1 MNQKKMKFKLLTII
15 FLTSFLTSFA
25 QTTIE
30 GVVNDG
36 KGLPLIGANV
46 IIKGTKNGVLT
57 DFDGV
62 FKIQAKIGDVLLI
75 SSLGFDKKE
84 FKIKGNSI
92 KIVLGESNEALNE
105 VVVIGYGTVKKK
117 DLTGAV
123 SSVRATSIEKGDPI
137 DLQTALSGRVAGLQI
152 TQNDNGLGSGV
163 KAIIRGG
170 SSLTSGNQPLYV
182 IDGFPIVPDDNA
194 SSNPL
199 SDIDPGQIKS
209 IEVLKDASA
218 TAIYGARGSNG
229 VIIITT
235 KLGKEGKPVMTATLS
250 SGTSFVS
257 KFPRVLTDLEYLETQ
272 IIRDKI
278 NYLKGS
284 DKNNDGV
291 IDDLS
296 TYWQDKKDAN
306 ERGVDWAKE
315 ATQLASTRRM
325 DISMGGGTKEGLN
338 YQISGS
344 FLNQDGVVIETNF
357 KRYNLNSNIVQ
368 SIGKNTKIGTNI
380 KLAFSKNIGR
390 SLDKDAD
397 GVFKK
402 VFSTNPF
409 QPIDFEL
416 GDVDEFGVIDID
428 EEIITGDNENV
439 ITYLRKVENETQST
453 RIIGNVFY
461 ETKVANNLTFYT
473 SYGFNRGYIN
483 NQVFLPSTVLKG
495 FKQKGIA
502 EFEKTETFNQVF
514 ETRFNYKKA
523 FDKHNINATVVGEF
537 SDNLKSIFT
546 GGASGFSNQTNGF
559 NNLSSATI
567 ATFPLNNIAKETLAS
582 FLGRV
587 SYGYNNKYLL
597 TASIRADGSSKFGK
611 ENKWGYFPSVALGWT
626 LSEESFI
633 QKLNIFDNFKLRA
646 SYGVTGNNQIPA
658 YSSIGLFGPANYVF
672 NDVFYSGIAQN
683 NVSNPGLKWETTA
696 QSNLGLDLG
705 FFKNR
710 LTITAEA
717 YYKETTDLLLEV
729 QLPLSS
735 GFETALKNIGSFSNK
750 GFELTINSVNID
762 KSDFKW
768 KSDFTFSIN
777 RNKVL
782 NLGDKD
788 EFYFNANIFP
798 SKFMNEI
805 LIRVGQSTGI
815 YYGYIEDQIINN
827 QTEAANSPLQ
837 GVLISDVNNNG
848 QVKIY
853 DVNGDGII
861 NTYDKVPI
869 ANTNP
874 DFIGGLN
881 NEFTYKNFD
890 FSFFLRLSYGN
901 DVINGN
907 IGNLDKGGI
916 DNWNTLKSMS
926 DYSYNAAY
934 NPTGTFHGENNNGEY
949 STLFRSAYVEDGS
962 FLKCDY
968 ITLGYAIPKSIADK
982 LNLNKFRLFARVN
995 NPFMLTRYSWFDP
1008 EVNATGGTAGRVG
1021 GGVDLGSYPR
1031 STSITLGLSINF

>member
-1 MNQKKMKFKLLTII
+1 MKFKLFTII
-15 FLTSFLTSFA
+15 FLTSFLSSFA

-30 GVVNDG
+30 GVVNDV
-36 KGLPLIGANV
+36 KGLPMIGANV
-46 IIKGTKNGVLT
+46 VVKGTKNAVLT
-57 DFDGV
+57 DFEGA

-75 SSLGFDKKE
+75 SSLGFDKKVV
-84 FKIKGNSI
+84 KIQGNFI
-92 KIVLGESNEALNE
+92 KIVLGELNEALNE
-105 VVVIGYGTVKKK
+105 VVVVGYGSVKKK

-182 IDGFPIVPDDNA
+182 IDGFPIVPDDNV

-235 KLGKEGKPVMTATLS
+235 KLGKEGKPVLTATLS

-257 KFPRVLTDLEYLETQ
+257 KFPRTLTDLEYLDRQ
-272 IIRDKI
+272 IIEDKI
-278 NYLKGS
+278 NYLNGTTE
-284 DKNNDGV
+284 N
-291 IDDLS
+291 LS
-296 TYWQDKKDAN
+296 TYWQDKKNAN

-325 DISMGGGTKEGLN
+325 DLSMGGGTKEGLN
-338 YQISGS
+338 YQISGN
-344 FLNQDGVVIETNF
+344 FLDQEGVVICTNF
-357 KRYNLNSNIVQ
+357 KRYNLNSNLVQ
-368 SIGKNTKIGTNI
+368 SIGSNTRIGTNI

-397 GVFKK
+397 GIFKK
-402 VFSTNPF
+402 IFSTNPF
-409 QPIDFEL
+409 QPVNFQL
-416 GDVDEFGVIDID
+416 GEDIDID
-428 EEIITGDNENV
+428 PEINTGDNENV
-439 ITYLRKVENETQST
+439 ITYLKEVKNETQST
-453 RIIGNVFY
+453 RIIGNLFF
-461 ETKVANNLTFYT
+461 ETKLDNNLTFYT

-483 NQVFLPSTVLKG
+483 NQIFLPSTVLKG
-495 FKQKGIA
+495 FRQNGIA
-502 EFEKTETFNQVF
+502 EFEKIEAINQVF
-514 ETRFNYKKA
+514 ENRLSYKKVI
-523 FDKHNINATVVGEF
+523 DKHNINATAVSEF
-537 SDNLKSIFT
+537 SGNLKSIST
-546 GGASGFSNQTNGF
+546 YGASGFSNQTGGF
-559 NNLSSATI
+559 DNLSSATI
-567 ATFPLNNIAKETLAS
+567 ATLPKNNIAKDNLMS

-587 SYGYNNKYLL
+587 AYGYNNKYLL
-597 TASIRADGSSKFGK
+597 TTSIRADGSSKFGK
-611 ENKWGYFPSVALGWT
+611 ENKWAYFPSVALGWT
-626 LSEESFI
+626 LSEESI
-633 QKLNIFDNFKLRA
+633 IKNLNIFDNFKLRA
-646 SYGVTGNNQIPA
+646 SYGITGNNQIPA
-658 YSSIGLFGPANYVF
+658 YSSIGLTGAANYVF

-696 QSNLGLDLG
+696 QYNYGIDLG
-705 FFKNR
+705 FLKNR
-710 LTITAEA
+710 LNITAEF
-717 YYKETTDLLLEV
+717 YYKKTTDLLLEI
-729 QLPLSS
+729 QLPSSS
-735 GFETALKNIGSFSNK
+735 GFETALKNIGSFSNR
-750 GFELTINSVNID
+750 GFELTVNSVNIEN
-762 KSDFKW
+762 SSFKW
-768 KSDFTFSIN
+768 RSDFTFSFN

-782 NLGDKD
+782 DLGDKD
-788 EFYFNANIFP
+788 EFFFNANIFP

-805 LIRVGQSTGI
+805 LIRVGESTGI

-837 GVLISDVNNNG
+837 VGVGIPDINNNG

-853 DVNGDGII
+853 DVNGDGFI
-861 NTYDKVPI
+861 NSYDKVPI

-890 FSFFLRLSYGN
+890 FSFFLRFSYGN

-916 DNWNTLKSMS
+916 NNWNTLKSMS
-926 DYSYNAAY
+926 DNSYSAAY
-934 NPTGTFHGENNNGEY
+934 NPTGTFHGENSNGVY
-949 STLFRSAYVEDGS
+949 SSLFRSAYVEDGS
-962 FLKCDY
+962 FLKCDF
-968 ITLGYAIPKSIADK
+968 ITLGFAMPKSVVES
-982 LNLNKFRLFARVN
+982 LNVNKFRLFARVN
-995 NPFMLTRYSWFDP
+995 NPIMITRYSWFDP
-1008 EVNATGGTAGRVG
+1008 EVNAIGGTAGRVG

-1031 STSITLGLSINF
+1031 STSITLGLSLNF

>member
-1 MNQKKMKFKLLTII
+1 MKFKLLTII
-15 FLTSFLTSFA
+15 FLTSFLSSFA

-30 GVVNDG
+30 GVVNDA

-46 IIKGTKNGVLT
+46 VVKGTKNAVLT
-57 DFDGV
+57 DFEGV

-75 SSLGFDKKE
+75 SSLGFEKKIL
-84 FKIKGNSI
+84 KIQGNFI
-92 KIVLGESNEALNE
+92 KIVLGELNEALNE
-105 VVVIGYGTVKKK
+105 VVVIGYGSVKKK

-182 IDGFPIVPDDNA
+182 IDGFPIVPDDNV

-199 SDIDPGQIKS
+199 SDLDPGQIKS

-235 KLGKEGKPVMTATLS
+235 KLGKEGKPVITATLS

-257 KFPRVLTDLEYLETQ
+257 KFPRTLTDLEYLDRQ
-272 IIRDKI
+272 IIEDKI
-278 NYLKGS
+278 NYLNGT
-284 DKNNDGV
+284 
-291 IDDLS
+291 DDNLS

-325 DISMGGGTKEGLN
+325 DLSIGGGTKEGLN
-338 YQISGS
+338 YQISGN
-344 FLNQDGVVIETNF
+344 FLDQEGVVIYTNF
-357 KRYNLNSNIVQ
+357 KRYNLNSNLVQ
-368 SIGKNTKIGTNI
+368 SIGRNTRIGTNI

-397 GVFKK
+397 GIFKK
-402 VFSTNPF
+402 IFSTNPF
-409 QPIDFEL
+409 QPVNFQLGEDIIIDPET
-416 GDVDEFGVIDID
+416 D
-428 EEIITGDNENV
+428 TGDNENV
-439 ITYLRKVENETQST
+439 ITYLKDVKNETQST
-453 RIIGNVFY
+453 RIIGNLFY
-461 ETKVANNLTFYT
+461 ETKLHSNLTFYT

-483 NQVFLPSTVLKG
+483 NQIFLPSTVLKG
-495 FKQKGIA
+495 FRQNGIA
-502 EFEKTETFNQVF
+502 EFEKIEMINQVF
-514 ETRFNYKKA
+514 ETRLNYKKE
-523 FDKHNINATVVGEF
+523 FDKHNINATAVGEF
-537 SDNLKSIFT
+537 SDNLKTIFT
-546 GGASGFSNQTNGF
+546 GGATGFSNQTGGF

-567 ATFPLNNIAKETLAS
+567 ATLPKNNIAKDNLMS

-587 SYGYNNKYLL
+587 AYSYNNKYLL

-626 LSEESFI
+626 LSEESI
-633 QKLNIFDNFKLRA
+633 IKNMNIFDNFKLRA

-658 YSSIGLFGPANYVF
+658 YSSIGLLGAANYVF

-696 QSNLGLDLG
+696 QSNFGIDLG
-705 FFKNR
+705 FLKNR
-710 LTITAEA
+710 LNITAEV
-717 YYKETTDLLLEV
+717 YYKKTTDLLLDV

-735 GFETALKNIGSFSNK
+735 GYETALKNIGSFSNK
-750 GFELTINSVNID
+750 GFELTVNSVNID
-762 KSDFKW
+762 KNDFKW
-768 KSDFTFSIN
+768 RSDFTFSFN

-782 NLGDKD
+782 DLGDKF

-805 LIRVGQSTGI
+805 LIRVGESTGI

-837 GVLISDVNNNG
+837 VGVGIPDINNNG

-853 DVNGDGII
+853 DVNGDGLIDS
-861 NTYDKVPI
+861 YDKVPI

-916 DNWNTLKSMS
+916 NNWNTLKSMS
-926 DYSYNAAY
+926 DNSYSAAY
-934 NPTGTFHGENNNGEY
+934 NPTGTFHGENSNGVY
-949 STLFRSAYVEDGS
+949 SSLFRSAYVEDGS
-962 FLKCDY
+962 FLKCDF
-968 ITLGYAIPKSIADK
+968 ITLGFAMPKSVVES
-982 LNLNKFRLFARVN
+982 LNVNKFRLFARVN
-995 NPFMLTRYSWFDP
+995 NPIMITRYSWFDP
-1008 EVNATGGTAGRVG
+1008 EVNAIGGTAGRVG

-1031 STSITLGLSINF
+1031 STSITLGISLNF

>member
-1 MNQKKMKFKLLTII
+1 MKFKLLTII
-15 FLTSFLTSFA
+15 FLTFSISLFA

-30 GVVNDG
+30 GVVNDV
-36 KGLPLIGANV
+36 KGLPVPQANV

-62 FKIQAKIGDVLLI
+62 FKIKAKTGDVLLI
-75 SSLGFDKKE
+75 SSLGFEKKE
-84 FKIKGNSI
+84 VKIQGNSI
-92 KIVLGESNEALNE
+92 KIVLEESNTTLNE

-123 SSVRATSIEKGDPI
+123 STVRGTSIEKGDPV
-137 DLQTALSGRVAGLQI
+137 DLQTALAGRVAGLQI

-235 KLGKEGKPVMTATLS
+235 KLGKEGKPVITATLS
-250 SGTSFVS
+250 TGTSFATR
-257 KFPRVLTDLEYLETQ
+257 FPRVLTDSEYIDSR
-272 IIRDKI
+272 IIKDNV
-278 NYLKGS
+278 NYLNGTTA
-284 DKNNDGV
+284 N
-291 IDDLS
+291 LS
-296 TYWQDKKDAN
+296 TYWQDKKDLNAQ
-306 ERGVDWAKE
+306 GVDWAKE
-315 ATQLASTRRM
+315 ATQVALTRKI
-325 DISMGGGTKEGLN
+325 DLSMGGGSKEGLN
-338 YQISGS
+338 YQISGNY
-344 FLNQDGVVIETNF
+344 LDQEGVVLRTNF

-368 SIGKNTKIGTNI
+368 SIGENTRIGTNI
-380 KLAFSKNIGR
+380 KLAFTKNIGR
-390 SLDKDAD
+390 SLEKDAD
-397 GVFKK
+397 GIFKK

-409 QPIDFEL
+409 QPIDFQL
-416 GDVDEFGVIDID
+416 GDIDID
-428 EEIITGDNENV
+428 PDTNSGDNENV
-439 ITYLRKVENETQST
+439 VTYLNEVDNETQSS

-461 ETKVANNLTFYT
+461 ETKLANNLTFYN

-495 FKQKGIA
+495 FKENGIA
-502 EFEKTETFNQVF
+502 EFEKIETLNQVF
-514 ETRFNYKKA
+514 ESRLNYKKV
-523 FDKHNINATVVGEF
+523 FDKHNINATAVGEF
-537 SDNLKSIFT
+537 SDNRRANFT
-546 GGASGFSNQTNGF
+546 AGATGFSDQTNGF
-559 NNLSSATI
+559 NDLSSAVLPS
-567 ATFPLNNIAKETLAS
+567 FPTNILTEENLIS

-587 SYGYNNKYLL
+587 SYGYNKKYLV

-658 YSSIGLFGPANYVF
+658 YSAIGLLKPGNYVF
-672 NDVFYSGIAQN
+672 NDVFYSGKVPSS
-683 NVSNPGLKWETTA
+683 VSNPDLKWETTA
-696 QSNLGLDLG
+696 QYNLGVDLG

-735 GFETALKNIGSFSNK
+735 GFETALKNVGSFSNK
-750 GFELTINSVNID
+750 GFELTVNSINFD

-768 KSDFTFSIN
+768 RSDFTLSFN

-782 NLGDKD
+782 DLGDKP
-788 EFYFNANIFP
+788 EFYFDANIFP
-798 SKFMNEI
+798 SKFNNEI
-805 LIRVGQSTGI
+805 LVRVGQSTGI
-815 YYGYIEDQIINN
+815 YYGYIEDQIVNN
-827 QTEAANSPLQ
+827 QTEASNSPRQ
-837 GVLISDVNNNG
+837 VGVGIPDTNNNG

-853 DVNGDGII
+853 DVNGDGLI
-861 NTYDKVPI
+861 NSFDKVPI
-869 ANTNP
+869 ANTTP
-874 DFIGGLN
+874 EFIGGLN
-881 NEFTYKNFD
+881 NEFTYKSFD
-890 FSFFLRLSYGN
+890 LSFFFRFSYGN

-907 IGNLDKGGI
+907 IGNLDKVNIG
-916 DNWNTLKSMS
+916 NWNTLKAMS
-926 DYSYNAAY
+926 DNSYNAAY
-934 NPTGTFHGENNNGEY
+934 NPNGTFHGENSNGVY
-949 STLFRSAYVEDGS
+949 SSLFRSAYVEDGS
-962 FLKCDY
+962 FIKLDY
-968 ITLGYAIPKSIADK
+968 ITLGYAMPQDVVESLHA
-982 LNLNKFRLFARVN
+982 NKFRLFARVN
-995 NPFMLTRYSWFDP
+995 NPLMISRYSWFDP
-1008 EVNATGGTAGRVG
+1008 EVNAIGGTAGKVG

-1031 STSITLGLSINF
+1031 NTTITFGLTLNF

>member
-1 MNQKKMKFKLLTII
+1 MKFKLLTII
-15 FLTSFLTSFA
+15 FLTSFLSSFA

-30 GVVNDG
+30 GVVNDA

-46 IIKGTKNGVLT
+46 VVKGTKNGVLT
-57 DFDGV
+57 DFEGV

-75 SSLGFDKKE
+75 SSLGFEKKVL
-84 FKIKGNSI
+84 KIQENFI
-92 KIVLGESNEALNE
+92 KIVLGELNEALNE
-105 VVVIGYGTVKKK
+105 VVVIGYGSVKKK

-182 IDGFPIVPDDNA
+182 IDGFPIVPDDNV

-235 KLGKEGKPVMTATLS
+235 KLGKEGKPVITATLS

-257 KFPRVLTDLEYLETQ
+257 KFPRTLTDLEYLDRQ
-272 IIRDKI
+272 IIEDKI
-278 NYLKGS
+278 NYLNGT
-284 DKNNDGV
+284 
-291 IDDLS
+291 DDNLS

-325 DISMGGGTKEGLN
+325 DLSIGGGSKEGLN
-338 YQISGS
+338 YQISGN
-344 FLNQDGVVIETNF
+344 FLDQEGVVICTNF
-357 KRYNLNSNIVQ
+357 KRYNLNSNLVQ
-368 SIGKNTKIGTNI
+368 SIGRNTRIGTNI

-397 GVFKK
+397 GIFKK
-402 VFSTNPF
+402 IFSTNPF
-409 QPIDFEL
+409 QPVNFQLGEDIIIDPET
-416 GDVDEFGVIDID
+416 D
-428 EEIITGDNENV
+428 TGDNENV
-439 ITYLRKVENETQST
+439 ITYLKDVKNETQST
-453 RIIGNVFY
+453 RIIGNLFY
-461 ETKVANNLTFYT
+461 ETKLHSNLTFYT

-483 NQVFLPSTVLKG
+483 NQIFLPSTVLKG
-495 FKQKGIA
+495 FRQNGIA
-502 EFEKTETFNQVF
+502 EFEKIEMINQVF
-514 ETRFNYKKA
+514 ETRLTYKKEL
-523 FDKHNINATVVGEF
+523 DKHNINATAVGEF
-537 SDNLKSIFT
+537 SDNLKTIFT
-546 GGASGFSNQTNGF
+546 GGATGFSNQTGGF

-567 ATFPLNNIAKETLAS
+567 ATLPKNNIAKDNLMS

-587 SYGYNNKYLL
+587 AYSYNNKYLL

-626 LSEESFI
+626 LSEESI
-633 QKLNIFDNFKLRA
+633 IKNMNIFDNFKLRA

-658 YSSIGLFGPANYVF
+658 YSSIGLLGAANYVF

-696 QSNLGLDLG
+696 QSNFGIDLG
-705 FFKNR
+705 FLKNR
-710 LTITAEA
+710 LNITAEF
-717 YYKETTDLLLEV
+717 YYKKTTDLLLDV

-735 GFETALKNIGSFSNK
+735 GYETALKNIGSFSNK
-750 GFELTINSVNID
+750 GFELTVNSVNID
-762 KSDFKW
+762 KNDFKW
-768 KSDFTFSIN
+768 RSDFTFSFN

-782 NLGDKD
+782 DLGDKF

-805 LIRVGQSTGI
+805 LIRVGESTGI

-827 QTEAANSPLQ
+827 QTEAANSPIQ
-837 GVLISDVNNNG
+837 VGVGIPDINNNG

-853 DVNGDGII
+853 DVNGDGLIDS
-861 NTYDKVPI
+861 YDKVPI

-916 DNWNTLKSMS
+916 NNWNTLKSMS
-926 DYSYNAAY
+926 DNSYSAAY
-934 NPTGTFHGENNNGEY
+934 NPTGTFHGENSNGVY
-949 STLFRSAYVEDGS
+949 SSLFRSAYVEDGS

-968 ITLGYAIPKSIADK
+968 ITLGYAIPKSISDK

-995 NPFMLTRYSWFDP
+995 NPFMITRYSWFDP
-1008 EVNATGGTAGRVG
+1008 EVNAIGGTAGRVG

-1031 STSITLGLSINF
+1031 STSITLGLSLNF

>member
-1 MNQKKMKFKLLTII
+1 MKFKLLTII
-15 FLTSFLTSFA
+15 FLTSFLSSFA

-30 GVVNDG
+30 GVVNDV
-36 KGLPLIGANV
+36 KGLPLPGANV

-57 DFDGV
+57 DFDGI
-62 FKIQAKIGDVLLI
+62 FKIKAKIGDVLII

-84 FKIKGNSI
+84 IKIQGNSI
-92 KIVLGESNEALNE
+92 KIVLGELNEALNE
-105 VVVIGYGTVKKK
+105 VVVIGYGSAKKK

-182 IDGFPIVPDDNA
+182 IDGFPIVPDDNV

-235 KLGKEGKPVMTATLS
+235 KLGKEGKPVITATLS

-257 KFPRVLTDLEYLETQ
+257 KFPRTLTDLEYLDRQ
-272 IIRDKI
+272 IIEDKI
-278 NYLKGS
+278 NYLNGTT
-284 DKNNDGV
+284 DN
-291 IDDLS
+291 LS

-306 ERGVDWAKE
+306 ERGVDWAEE
-315 ATQLASTRRM
+315 ATQLASTQRM
-325 DISMGGGTKEGLN
+325 DLSIGGGTKEGLN
-338 YQISGS
+338 YQISGN
-344 FLNQDGVVIETNF
+344 FLDQEGVVIYTNF
-357 KRYNLNSNIVQ
+357 KRYNLNSNLVQ
-368 SIGKNTKIGTNI
+368 SIGSNTRIGTNI

-397 GVFKK
+397 GIFKK
-402 VFSTNPF
+402 IFSTNPF
-409 QPIDFEL
+409 QPVNFQLGQDTSIEPEL
-416 GDVDEFGVIDID
+416 D
-428 EEIITGDNENV
+428 TGDNENV
-439 ITYLRKVENETQST
+439 ITYLKDVKNETQST
-453 RIIGNVFY
+453 RIIGNLFY
-461 ETKVANNLTFYT
+461 ETKLDSNLTFYT

-483 NQVFLPSTVLKG
+483 NQIFLPSTVLKG
-495 FKQKGIA
+495 YRQNGIA
-502 EFEKTETFNQVF
+502 EFEKIETINQVF
-514 ETRFNYKKA
+514 ETRLNYKKE
-523 FDKHNINATVVGEF
+523 FDKHNINATAVGEF
-537 SDNLKSIFT
+537 SGNLKSISTF
-546 GGASGFSNQTNGF
+546 GATGFSNQTNGF

-567 ATFPLNNIAKETLAS
+567 ATLPKNNIAKDNLMS

-587 SYGYNNKYLL
+587 AYGYNNKYLL
-597 TASIRADGSSKFGK
+597 TASIRADGSSKFGN

-626 LSEESFI
+626 LSEESI
-633 QKLNIFDNFKLRA
+633 IKNMNIFDNFKLRA

-658 YSSIGLFGPANYVF
+658 YSSIGLIGAANYVF

-696 QSNLGLDLG
+696 QYNYGVDLG
-705 FFKNR
+705 FLKNR
-710 LTITAEA
+710 LNITAEV
-717 YYKETTDLLLEV
+717 YYKKTTDLLLEI

-750 GFELTINSVNID
+750 GFELTVNSVNID
-762 KSDFKW
+762 NSSFKW
-768 KSDFTFSIN
+768 RSDFTFSFN

-782 NLGDKD
+782 DLGDKF

-805 LIRVGQSTGI
+805 LIRVGESTGI

-837 GVLISDVNNNG
+837 VGVGIPDINNNG

-853 DVNGDGII
+853 DVNGDGLIDS
-861 NTYDKVPI
+861 YDKVPI

-890 FSFFLRLSYGN
+890 FSFFLRFSYGN

-916 DNWNTLKSMS
+916 NNWNTLKSMS
-926 DYSYNAAY
+926 DNSYSAAY
-934 NPTGTFHGENNNGEY
+934 NPTGTFHGENSNGVY
-949 STLFRSAYVEDGS
+949 SSLFRSAYVEDGS

-968 ITLGYAIPKSIADK
+968 ITLGYAIPKSISDK

-995 NPFMLTRYSWFDP
+995 NPFMITRYSWFDP
-1008 EVNATGGTAGRVG
+1008 EVNAIGGTAGRVG

-1031 STSITLGLSINF
+1031 STSITLGISLNF

>member
-1 MNQKKMKFKLLTII
+1 MFKKNNLLINQKNMKFKLLTII
-15 FLTSFLTSFA
+15 FLTSFLTSFS
-25 QTTIE
+25 QNTIE
-30 GVVNDG
+30 GVVNDD

-46 IIKGTKNGVLT
+46 VVKGTKTGVLT
-57 DFDGV
+57 DFEGV
-62 FKIQAKIGDVLLI
+62 FKINAKFGDVLI
-75 SSLGFDKKE
+75 VSSLGFDKKE
-84 FKIKGNSI
+84 VKIQGNFI
-92 KIVLGESNEALNE
+92 KIVLGELNEVLNE

-123 SSVRATSIEKGDPI
+123 SSIRATSIEKGDPI
-137 DLQTALSGRVAGLQI
+137 DLQTAFSGRVAGLQI

-163 KAIIRGG
+163 RAIIRGG

-182 IDGFPIVPDDNA
+182 IDNFPIIPDDNV

-199 SDIDPGQIKS
+199 SDLDPGQIKS

-235 KLGKEGKPVMTATLS
+235 KLGKVGKPVITATLS

-257 KFPRVLTDLEYLETQ
+257 KFPRVLTDLEYLDRQ
-272 IIRDKI
+272 IIEDKI
-278 NYLKGS
+278 NYLMS
-284 DKNNDGV
+284 DDTGNFS
-291 IDDLS
+291 S
-296 TYWQDKKDAN
+296 TWQEKKDAN

-325 DISMGGGTKEGLN
+325 DLSMGGGTKEGLN
-338 YQISGS
+338 YQISGN
-344 FLNQDGVVIETNF
+344 FLDQQGVVIYTNF
-357 KRYNLNSNIVQ
+357 KRYNLNSNLVQ
-368 SIGKNTKIGTNI
+368 SIGRNTKIGTNI
-380 KLAFSKNIGR
+380 KLAFSKNTGR

-397 GVFKK
+397 GIFKK
-402 VFSTNPF
+402 IFSTNPF

-416 GDVDEFGVIDID
+416 GAIEIDSLTN
-428 EEIITGDNENV
+428 TGDNENV
-439 ITYLRKVENETQST
+439 IRYLKEVKNETQSS
-453 RIIGNVFY
+453 RIIGNLFY
-461 ETKVANNLTFYT
+461 ETKLHSNLTFYT

-483 NQVFLPSTVLKG
+483 NQIFLPSTVLKG
-495 FKQKGIA
+495 YRQNGIA
-502 EFEKTETFNQVF
+502 EFEKIEAINQVF
-514 ETRFNYKKA
+514 ETRLSYKKVI
-523 FDKHNINATVVGEF
+523 DNHDINATAVGEF

-546 GGASGFSNQTNGF
+546 GGATGFSNQTNGF
-559 NNLSSATI
+559 NDLSSATI
-567 ATFPLNNIAKETLAS
+567 ATLPRNNIARDNLMS

-587 SYGYNNKYLL
+587 AYGYNNKYLL

-626 LSEESFI
+626 VSEESFI
-633 QKLNIFDNFKLRA
+633 KNMNVFDNFKLRA

-658 YSSIGLFGPANYVF
+658 YSSIGLIGAANYVF
-672 NDVFYSGIAQN
+672 NDVFYSGIAQSN
-683 NVSNPGLKWETTA
+683 ISNPGLKWETTA
-696 QSNLGLDLG
+696 QSNLGIDLG

-710 LTITAEA
+710 LNITAEV
-717 YYKETTDLLLEV
+717 YSKKTTDLLLEV
-729 QLPLSS
+729 QVPLSS
-735 GFETALKNIGSFSNK
+735 GYETALKNIGSFSNK
-750 GFELTINSVNID
+750 GFELTVNSINID
-762 KSDFKW
+762 NSDFKW
-768 KSDFTFSIN
+768 RSDFTFSIN

-788 EFYFNANIFP
+788 EFFFNANIFP

-837 GVLISDVNNNG
+837 DVLIEDDFNNG

-890 FSFFLRLSYGN
+890 FSFFLRFSYGN

-926 DYSYNAAY
+926 DNSYSAAY
-934 NPTGTFHGENNNGEY
+934 NPTGTFHGENGNGAY
-949 STLFRSAYVEDGS
+949 SSLFRSAYVEDGS
-962 FLKCDY
+962 FLKCDF
-968 ITLGYAIPKSIADK
+968 ITLGYAMPKSIVEN
-982 LNLNKFRLFARVN
+982 LNLNKFRLFARIN

-1008 EVNATGGTAGRVG
+1008 EVNAIGGTAGRVG

-1031 STSITLGLSINF
+1031 STSITLGLSLNF

>member
-1 MNQKKMKFKLLTII
+1 M
-15 FLTSFLTSFA
+15 
-25 QTTIE
+25 
-30 GVVNDG
+30 
-36 KGLPLIGANV
+36 
-46 IIKGTKNGVLT
+46 
-57 DFDGV
+57 
-62 FKIQAKIGDVLLI
+62 LI

-84 FKIKGNSI
+84 IKIQGNSI
-92 KIVLGESNEALNE
+92 KIVLGELNEALNE
-105 VVVIGYGTVKKK
+105 VVVIGYGSVKKK

-182 IDGFPIVPDDNA
+182 IDGFPIVPDDNV

-235 KLGKEGKPVMTATLS
+235 KLGKEGKPVITATLS

-257 KFPRVLTDLEYLETQ
+257 KFPRTLTDLEYLDRQ
-272 IIRDKI
+272 IIEDKI
-278 NYLKGS
+278 NYLNGTTV
-284 DKNNDGV
+284 N
-291 IDDLS
+291 LS

-315 ATQLASTRRM
+315 ATQLASTQRM
-325 DISMGGGTKEGLN
+325 DLSIGGGTKEGLN
-338 YQISGS
+338 YQISGN
-344 FLNQDGVVIETNF
+344 FLDQEGVVIYTNF
-357 KRYNLNSNIVQ
+357 KRYNLNSNLVQ
-368 SIGKNTKIGTNI
+368 SIGSNTRIGTNI

-397 GVFKK
+397 GIFKK
-402 VFSTNPF
+402 IFSTNPF
-409 QPIDFEL
+409 QPVNFQLGQDTSIEPEL
-416 GDVDEFGVIDID
+416 D
-428 EEIITGDNENV
+428 TGDNENV
-439 ITYLRKVENETQST
+439 ITYLKDVKNETQST
-453 RIIGNVFY
+453 RIIGNLFY
-461 ETKVANNLTFYT
+461 ETKLDSNLTFYT

-483 NQVFLPSTVLKG
+483 NQIFLPSTVLKG
-495 FKQKGIA
+495 YRQNGIA
-502 EFEKTETFNQVF
+502 EFEKIETINQVF
-514 ETRFNYKKA
+514 ETRLTYKKE
-523 FDKHNINATVVGEF
+523 FDKHNINATAVGEF
-537 SDNLKSIFT
+537 SDNLKTIFT
-546 GGASGFSNQTNGF
+546 GGATGFSNQTGGF

-567 ATFPLNNIAKETLAS
+567 ATLPKNNIAKDNLMS

-587 SYGYNNKYLL
+587 AYSYNNKYLL
-597 TASIRADGSSKFGK
+597 TASIRADGSSKFGN

-626 LSEESFI
+626 LSEESI
-633 QKLNIFDNFKLRA
+633 IKNMNIFDNFKLRA

-658 YSSIGLFGPANYVF
+658 YSSIGLLGAANYVF

-696 QSNLGLDLG
+696 QSNFGIDLG
-705 FFKNR
+705 FLKNR
-710 LTITAEA
+710 LNITAEV
-717 YYKETTDLLLEV
+717 YYKKTTDLLLDV

-735 GFETALKNIGSFSNK
+735 GYETALKNIGSFSNK
-750 GFELTINSVNID
+750 GFELTVNSVNID
-762 KSDFKW
+762 KNDFKW
-768 KSDFTFSIN
+768 RSDFTFSFN

-782 NLGDKD
+782 DLGDKF

-805 LIRVGQSTGI
+805 LIRVGESTGI

-837 GVLISDVNNNG
+837 VGVGIPDINNNG

-853 DVNGDGII
+853 DVNGDGLIDS
-861 NTYDKVPI
+861 YDKVPI

-916 DNWNTLKSMS
+916 NNWNTLKSMS
-926 DYSYNAAY
+926 DNSYSAAY
-934 NPTGTFHGENNNGEY
+934 NPTGTFHGENSNGVY
-949 STLFRSAYVEDGS
+949 SSLFRSAYVEDGS

-968 ITLGYAIPKSIADK
+968 ITLGYAIPKSISDK

-995 NPFMLTRYSWFDP
+995 NPFMITRYSWFDP
-1008 EVNATGGTAGRVG
+1008 EVNAIGGTAGRVG

-1031 STSITLGLSINF
+1031 STSITLGLSLNF

>member
-1 MNQKKMKFKLLTII
+1 MKFKLLTII
-15 FLTSFLTSFA
+15 FLASFFTSFA

-30 GVVNDG
+30 GVVNDS

-46 IIKGTKNGVLT
+46 AVKGTKNEVFT

-62 FKIQAKIGDVLLI
+62 FKINAKFGDVLII
-75 SSLGFDKKE
+75 SSLGFNKKE
-84 FKIKGNSI
+84 VKIKEKSI
-92 KIVLGESNEALNE
+92 KIVLGELTETLNE
-105 VVVIGYGTVKKK
+105 VVVIGYGSVKKK

-123 SSVRATSIEKGDPI
+123 SSVRASSIEKGDPVDI
-137 DLQTALSGRVAGLQI
+137 QTAFSGRVAGLQI

-182 IDGFPIVPDDNA
+182 IDGFPIIPDDNV

-199 SDIDPGQIKS
+199 SDLFPGQIKS

-235 KLGKEGKPVMTATLS
+235 KLGKEGEPVITTTSS
-250 SGTSFVS
+250 SGTAFVS
-257 KFPRVLTDLEYLETQ
+257 KFPRILTDLEYLDTQ
-272 IIRDKI
+272 IIEDNI
-278 NYLKGS
+278 NYLNGTTE
-284 DKNNDGV
+284 N
-291 IDDLS
+291 LS
-296 TYWQDKKDAN
+296 TYWQNLKDTNA
-306 ERGVDWAKE
+306 RGVDWAKE
-315 ATQLASTRRM
+315 ATQIASTRRN
-325 DISMGGGTKEGLN
+325 DLSIGGGTKEGLN

-344 FLNQDGVVIETNF
+344 FLDQEGVVIYTNF
-357 KRYNLNSNIVQ
+357 KRYNLNSNLVQ

-397 GVFKK
+397 GIFKK

-409 QPIDFEL
+409 QPINFEL
-416 GDVDEFGVIDID
+416 GDIDID
-428 EEIITGDNENV
+428 PETNTGDNENV
-439 ITYLRKVENETQST
+439 ITYLKDVKNETQST
-453 RIIGNVFY
+453 RIIGNLFY
-461 ETKVANNLTFYT
+461 ETNLDSNLTFYT
-473 SYGFNRGYIN
+473 SYGFNRGYVN
-483 NQVFLPSTVLKG
+483 NQIFLPSTVLKG
-495 FKQKGIA
+495 YRQNGIA
-502 EFEKTETFNQVF
+502 EFEKIETLNQVF
-514 ETRFNYKKA
+514 ETRLSYKKVI
-523 FDKHNINATVVGEF
+523 DNHNINATAVGEF

-546 GGASGFSNQTNGF
+546 SGATGFSNQTNGF

-567 ATFPLNNIAKETLAS
+567 ATLPRNNIAKDNLLS

-587 SYGYNNKYLL
+587 AYGYNNKYLL
-597 TASIRADGSSKFGK
+597 TTSIRADGSSKFGN
-611 ENKWGYFPSVALGWT
+611 ENKWGYFPSVGLGWT

-646 SYGVTGNNQIPA
+646 SYGMTGNNQIPA
-658 YSSIGLFGPANYVF
+658 YSSIGLLGPANYVF

-696 QSNLGLDLG
+696 QSNLGVDLG
-705 FFKNR
+705 FFKDR
-710 LTITAEA
+710 LNITAEV
-717 YYKETTDLLLEV
+717 YYKKTTDLLLEV

-735 GFETALKNIGSFSNK
+735 GFETALKNIGSFSNR
-750 GFELTINSVNID
+750 GFELTVNSINID
-762 KSDFKW
+762 NSDLKW

-782 NLGDKD
+782 DLGDKD

-815 YYGYIEDQIINN
+815 YYGFIEDQIINN

-837 GVLISDVNNNG
+837 IGVGIPDINNNG

-861 NTYDKVPI
+861 NSYDKVPI

-890 FSFFLRLSYGN
+890 FSFFLRFSYGN

-907 IGNLDKGGI
+907 IGNLDKGNI
-916 DNWNTLKSMS
+916 NNWNTLKSMS
-926 DYSYNAAY
+926 DNSYNAAY
-934 NPTGTFHGENNNGEY
+934 NPTGTFHGENGNGVY
-949 STLFRSAYVEDGS
+949 SSLFRSAYVEDGS
-962 FLKCDY
+962 FLKCDF
-968 ITLGYAIPKSIADK
+968 ITLGYAIPKSISDK
-982 LNLNKFRLFARVN
+982 LNLNKFRLFARIN

-1008 EVNATGGTAGRVG
+1008 EVNAIGGTAGRVG

-1031 STSITLGLSINF
+1031 STSITLGLSLNF

>member
-1 MNQKKMKFKLLTII
+1 MKFKLLTII
-15 FLTSFLTSFA
+15 FLTSFLSSFA

-30 GVVNDG
+30 GFVNDV
-36 KGLPLIGANV
+36 KGLPLPGANV

-57 DFDGV
+57 DFDGI
-62 FKIQAKIGDVLLI
+62 FKINAKIGDVLII

-84 FKIKGNSI
+84 IKIQGNSI
-92 KIVLGESNEALNE
+92 KIVLGELNEALNE
-105 VVVIGYGTVKKK
+105 VVVVGYGSVKKK

-170 SSLTSGNQPLYV
+170 SSLTSGNQPLYI
-182 IDGFPIVPDDNA
+182 IDGFPIVPDDNV

-199 SDIDPGQIKS
+199 SDLDPGQIKS

-235 KLGKEGKPVMTATLS
+235 KLGKEGKPVITATLS

-257 KFPRVLTDLEYLETQ
+257 KFPRTLTDLEYLDRQ
-272 IIRDKI
+272 IIEDKI
-278 NYLKGS
+278 NYLMS
-284 DKNNDGV
+284 DDMNNFRSD
-291 IDDLS
+291 
-296 TYWQDKKDAN
+296 WQDRKDRN

-315 ATQLASTRRM
+315 ATQLASTQRI
-325 DISMGGGTKEGLN
+325 DLSIGGGTKEGLN
-338 YQISGS
+338 YQISGN
-344 FLNQDGVVIETNF
+344 FLDQEGVVIYTNF
-357 KRYNLNSNIVQ
+357 KRYNLNSNLVQ
-368 SIGKNTKIGTNI
+368 SIGSNTRIGTNI

-397 GVFKK
+397 GIFKK
-402 VFSTNPF
+402 IFSTNPF
-409 QPIDFEL
+409 QPVNFQLGQDTSIEPEL
-416 GDVDEFGVIDID
+416 D
-428 EEIITGDNENV
+428 TGDNENV
-439 ITYLRKVENETQST
+439 ITYLKDVKNETQST
-453 RIIGNVFY
+453 RVIGNLFY
-461 ETKVANNLTFYT
+461 ETKLDSNLTFYT

-483 NQVFLPSTVLKG
+483 NQIFLPSTVLKG
-495 FKQKGIA
+495 YRQNGIA
-502 EFEKTETFNQVF
+502 EFEKIETINQVF
-514 ETRFNYKKA
+514 ETRLNYKKE
-523 FDKHNINATVVGEF
+523 FDKHNINATAVGEF
-537 SDNLKSIFT
+537 SDNLKSIST
-546 GGASGFSNQTNGF
+546 YGATGFSNQTGGF

-567 ATFPLNNIAKETLAS
+567 ATLPKNNIAKDNLMS

-587 SYGYNNKYLL
+587 AYGYNNKYLL
-597 TASIRADGSSKFGK
+597 TTSIRADGSSKFGN

-626 LSEESFI
+626 LSEESI
-633 QKLNIFDNFKLRA
+633 IKNMNIFDNFKLRA

-658 YSSIGLFGPANYVF
+658 YSSIGLIGAANYVF

-683 NVSNPGLKWETTA
+683 SVSNSGLKWETTA
-696 QSNLGLDLG
+696 QYNYGIDLG

-710 LTITAEA
+710 LNITAEF
-717 YYKETTDLLLEV
+717 YSKKTTDLLLDV

-735 GFETALKNIGSFSNK
+735 GYETGLKNIGSFSNK
-750 GFELTINSVNID
+750 GFELTVNSVNID
-762 KSDFKW
+762 KNDFKW
-768 KSDFTFSIN
+768 RSDFTFSFN

-782 NLGDKD
+782 DLGDKF

-805 LIRVGQSTGI
+805 LIRVGESTGI

-837 GVLISDVNNNG
+837 DVLIDDLNNNG

-861 NTYDKVPI
+861 DTNDKVPI

-890 FSFFLRLSYGN
+890 FSFFLRFSYGN

-916 DNWNTLKSMS
+916 NNWNTLKSMS
-926 DYSYNAAY
+926 DNSYSAAY
-934 NPTGTFHGENNNGEY
+934 NPTGTFHGENSNGNY
-949 STLFRSAYVEDGS
+949 SSLFRSAYVEDGS

-968 ITLGYAIPKSIADK
+968 ITLGYAIPKSISDK
-982 LNLNKFRLFARVN
+982 LNLNKFRLFARIN
-995 NPFMLTRYSWFDP
+995 NPFMITRYSWFDP
-1008 EVNATGGTAGRVG
+1008 EVNAIGGTAGRVG

-1031 STSITLGLSINF
+1031 STSITLGLSLNF

>member
-1 MNQKKMKFKLLTII
+1 MKFKLLTII
-15 FLTSFLTSFA
+15 FLTSFLSSFA

-30 GVVNDG
+30 GVVNDV
-36 KGLPLIGANV
+36 KGLPLPGANV

-57 DFDGV
+57 DFDGI
-62 FKIQAKIGDVLLI
+62 FKIKAKIGDVLII

-84 FKIKGNSI
+84 LKIQGNSI
-92 KIVLGESNEALNE
+92 KIVLGELNEALNE
-105 VVVIGYGTVKKK
+105 VVVIGYGTAKKK

-182 IDGFPIVPDDNA
+182 IDGFPIVPDDNV

-235 KLGKEGKPVMTATLS
+235 KLGKEGNPVITATLS

-257 KFPRVLTDLEYLETQ
+257 KFPRTLTDLEYLDRQ
-272 IIRDKI
+272 IIEDKI
-278 NYLKGS
+278 NYLNGTTE
-284 DKNNDGV
+284 N
-291 IDDLS
+291 LS

-325 DISMGGGTKEGLN
+325 DLSIGGGTKEGLN
-338 YQISGS
+338 YQISGN
-344 FLNQDGVVIETNF
+344 FLDQEGVVIYTNF
-357 KRYNLNSNIVQ
+357 KRYNLNSNLVQ
-368 SIGKNTKIGTNI
+368 SIGRNTRIGTNI

-397 GVFKK
+397 GIFKK
-402 VFSTNPF
+402 IFSTNPF
-409 QPIDFEL
+409 QPVNFQLGEDIIIDPET
-416 GDVDEFGVIDID
+416 D
-428 EEIITGDNENV
+428 TGDNENV
-439 ITYLRKVENETQST
+439 ITYLKDVKNETQST
-453 RIIGNVFY
+453 RIIGNLFY
-461 ETKVANNLTFYT
+461 ETKLHSNLTFYT

-483 NQVFLPSTVLKG
+483 NQIFLPSTVLKG
-495 FKQKGIA
+495 FRQNGIA
-502 EFEKTETFNQVF
+502 EFEKIEMINQVF
-514 ETRFNYKKA
+514 ETRLNYKKE
-523 FDKHNINATVVGEF
+523 FDKHNINATAVGEF
-537 SDNLKSIFT
+537 SDNLKTIFT
-546 GGASGFSNQTNGF
+546 GGATGFSNQTGGF

-567 ATFPLNNIAKETLAS
+567 ATLPKNNIAKDNLMS

-587 SYGYNNKYLL
+587 AYSYNNKYLL

-626 LSEESFI
+626 LSEESI
-633 QKLNIFDNFKLRA
+633 IKNMNIFDNFKLRA

-658 YSSIGLFGPANYVF
+658 YSSIGLLGAANYVF

-696 QSNLGLDLG
+696 QSNFGIDLG
-705 FFKNR
+705 FLKNR
-710 LTITAEA
+710 LNITAEV
-717 YYKETTDLLLEV
+717 YYKKTTDLLLDV

-735 GFETALKNIGSFSNK
+735 GYETALKNIGSFSNK
-750 GFELTINSVNID
+750 GFELTVNSVNID
-762 KSDFKW
+762 KNDFKW
-768 KSDFTFSIN
+768 RSDFTFSFN

-782 NLGDKD
+782 DLGDKF

-805 LIRVGQSTGI
+805 LIRVGESTGI

-837 GVLISDVNNNG
+837 VGVGIPDINNNG

-853 DVNGDGII
+853 DVNGDGLIDS
-861 NTYDKVPI
+861 YDKVPI

-916 DNWNTLKSMS
+916 NNWNTLKSMS
-926 DYSYNAAY
+926 DNSYSAAY
-934 NPTGTFHGENNNGEY
+934 NPTGTFHGENSNGVY
-949 STLFRSAYVEDGS
+949 SSLFRSAYVEDGS
-962 FLKCDY
+962 FLKCDF
-968 ITLGYAIPKSIADK
+968 ITLGYAIPKSISDK

-995 NPFMLTRYSWFDP
+995 NPFMITRYSWFDP
-1008 EVNATGGTAGRVG
+1008 EVNAIGGTAGRVG

-1031 STSITLGLSINF
+1031 STSITLGLSLNF

>member
-1 MNQKKMKFKLLTII
+1 MKFKLVTII
-15 FLTSFLTSFA
+15 FLTFSISLFA

-30 GVVNDG
+30 GVVNDV
-36 KGLPLIGANV
+36 KGLPLPGVNV
-46 IIKGTKNGVLT
+46 IIKGTKNGVST

-62 FKIQAKIGDVLLI
+62 FKINAKIGDVLII

-84 FKIKGNSI
+84 VKIKGNSI
-92 KIVLGESNEALNE
+92 NIVLGELTEVLNE

-182 IDGFPIVPDDNA
+182 IDGFPIVPDENA

-235 KLGKEGKPVMTATLS
+235 KLGKEGKPVITASLS
-250 SGTSFVS
+250 TGTSFATR
-257 KFPRVLTDLEYLETQ
+257 FPRVLTDSEFLDYR
-272 IIRDKI
+272 IITDKV
-278 NYLKGS
+278 NYLNGTT
-284 DKNNDGV
+284 DN
-291 IDDLS
+291 LS
-296 TYWQDKKDAN
+296 TYWQDKKDTNAQ
-306 ERGVDWAKE
+306 GVDWAKE
-315 ATQLASTRRM
+315 ATQLASTRRI
-325 DISMGGGTKEGLN
+325 DYSIGGGSKDGLN
-338 YQISGS
+338 YQISGNH
-344 FLNQDGVVIETNF
+344 LNQEGVVIETNF

-368 SIGKNTKIGTNI
+368 SIGKNTRIGTNI
-380 KLAFSKNIGR
+380 KLAFTKNIGR

-409 QPIDFEL
+409 QPINYQL
-416 GDVDEFGVIDID
+416 GDIDID
-428 EEIITGDNENV
+428 SETNSGDNENV
-439 ITYLRKVENETQST
+439 ITYLKEVDNETQST

-495 FKQKGIA
+495 FKENGIA
-502 EFEKTETFNQVF
+502 EFEKIETLNQVF
-514 ETRFNYKKA
+514 ESRFNYKKV
-523 FDKHNINATVVGEF
+523 FDKHNINATAVGEL
-537 SDNLKSIFT
+537 SDNRKSIFT
-546 GGASGFSNQTNGF
+546 SGATGFSNQTNGF
-559 NNLSSATI
+559 NDLSSAVLP
-567 ATFPLNNIAKETLAS
+567 TFPLNNIAKENLVS

-597 TASIRADGSSKFGK
+597 TTSIRADGSSKFGK
-611 ENKWGYFPSVALGWT
+611 DNKWGYFPSVALGWT

-633 QKLNIFDNFKLRA
+633 RKLNIFDNFKLRA

-658 YSSIGLFGPANYVF
+658 YSSLNLLESGNYVF
-672 NDVFYSGIAQN
+672 NDVFYTGVVPLH
-683 NVSNPGLKWETTA
+683 VSNPDLKWETTA
-696 QSNLGLDLG
+696 QYNLGIDLG

-717 YYKETTDLLLEV
+717 YSKTTTDLLLDV

-735 GFETALKNIGSFSNK
+735 GYETALKNIGSFSNK
-750 GFELTINSVNID
+750 GFELTINSINID
-762 KSDFKW
+762 NSVFKW
-768 KSDFTFSIN
+768 RSDFTFSFN

-782 NLGDKD
+782 DLGDKF
-788 EFYFNANIFP
+788 EFYFDANIFP

-827 QTEAANSPLQ
+827 QTEAANSPIQ
-837 GVLISDVNNNG
+837 VGVGIPDINNNG

-853 DVNGDGII
+853 DVNGDGLI
-861 NTYDKVPI
+861 NSYDKVPI

-890 FSFFLRLSYGN
+890 FSFFLRFSYGN

-907 IGNLDKGGI
+907 IGNLDKGNI
-916 DNWNTLKSMS
+916 NNWNTLKSMS
-926 DYSYNAAY
+926 DNSYSAAY
-934 NPTGTFHGENNNGEY
+934 NPTGTFHGENTNGVY
-949 STLFRSAYVEDGS
+949 SSLFRSAYVEDGS
-962 FLKCDY
+962 FLKCDF
-968 ITLGYAIPKSIADK
+968 ITLGYAMPKSVVESLK
-982 LNLNKFRLFARVN
+982 VNKFRLFARIN
-995 NPFMLTRYSWFDP
+995 NPFMITRYSWFDP
-1008 EVNATGGTAGRVG
+1008 EVNSIGGTAGRVG

-1031 STSITLGLSINF
+1031 STTITLGLSLNF

>member
-1 MNQKKMKFKLLTII
+1 MKFKLLTII
-15 FLTSFLTSFA
+15 FLTSFLSSLA

-30 GVVNDG
+30 GVVNDA

-46 IIKGTKNGVLT
+46 VVKGTKNGVLT
-57 DFDGV
+57 DFEGV

-75 SSLGFDKKE
+75 SSLGFEKKVL
-84 FKIKGNSI
+84 KIQGNFI
-92 KIVLGESNEALNE
+92 KIVLGELNEALNE
-105 VVVIGYGTVKKK
+105 VVVIGYGSVKKK

-182 IDGFPIVPDDNA
+182 IDGFPIVPDDNV

-235 KLGKEGKPVMTATLS
+235 KLGKEGKPVITATLS

-257 KFPRVLTDLEYLETQ
+257 KFPRTLTDLEYLDRQ
-272 IIRDKI
+272 IIEDKI
-278 NYLKGS
+278 NYLNGT
-284 DKNNDGV
+284 
-291 IDDLS
+291 DDNLS

-325 DISMGGGTKEGLN
+325 DLSIGGGTKEGLN
-338 YQISGS
+338 YQISGN
-344 FLNQDGVVIETNF
+344 FLDQEGVVIYTNF
-357 KRYNLNSNIVQ
+357 KRYNLNSNLVQ
-368 SIGKNTKIGTNI
+368 SIGRNTRIGTNI

-397 GVFKK
+397 GIFKK
-402 VFSTNPF
+402 IFSTNPF
-409 QPIDFEL
+409 QPVNFQLGEDIIIDPET
-416 GDVDEFGVIDID
+416 D
-428 EEIITGDNENV
+428 TGDNENV
-439 ITYLRKVENETQST
+439 ITYLKDVKNETQST
-453 RIIGNVFY
+453 RIIGNLFY
-461 ETKVANNLTFYT
+461 ETKLHSNLTFYT

-483 NQVFLPSTVLKG
+483 NQIFLPSTVLKG
-495 FKQKGIA
+495 YRQNGIA
-502 EFEKTETFNQVF
+502 EFEKIETINQVF
-514 ETRFNYKKA
+514 ETLDHREDKWEQCQEE
-523 FDKHNINATVVGEF
+523 FDKHNINATAVGEF
-537 SDNLKSIFT
+537 SDNLKTIFT
-546 GGASGFSNQTNGF
+546 GGATGFSNQTGGF

-567 ATFPLNNIAKETLAS
+567 ATLPKNNIAKDNLMS

-587 SYGYNNKYLL
+587 AYSYNNKYLL

-626 LSEESFI
+626 LSEESI
-633 QKLNIFDNFKLRA
+633 IKNMNIFDNFKLRA

-658 YSSIGLFGPANYVF
+658 YSSIGLLGAANYVF

-696 QSNLGLDLG
+696 QSNFGIDLG
-705 FFKNR
+705 FLKNR
-710 LTITAEA
+710 LNITAEV
-717 YYKETTDLLLEV
+717 YYKKTTDLLLDV

-735 GFETALKNIGSFSNK
+735 GYETALKNIGSFSNK
-750 GFELTINSVNID
+750 GFELTVNSVNID
-762 KSDFKW
+762 KNDFKW
-768 KSDFTFSIN
+768 RSDFTFSFN

-782 NLGDKD
+782 DLGDKF

-805 LIRVGQSTGI
+805 LIRVGESTGI

-837 GVLISDVNNNG
+837 VGVGIPDINNNG

-853 DVNGDGII
+853 DVNGDGLIDS
-861 NTYDKVPI
+861 YDKVPI

-916 DNWNTLKSMS
+916 NNWNTLKSMS
-926 DYSYNAAY
+926 DNSYSAAY
-934 NPTGTFHGENNNGEY
+934 NPTGTFHGENSNGVY
-949 STLFRSAYVEDGS
+949 SSLFRSAYVEDGS

-968 ITLGYAIPKSIADK
+968 ITLGYAIPKSISDK

-995 NPFMLTRYSWFDP
+995 NPFMITRYSWFDP
-1008 EVNATGGTAGRVG
+1008 EVNAIGGTAGRVG

-1031 STSITLGLSINF
+1031 STSITLGLSLNF

>member
-1 MNQKKMKFKLLTII
+1 MKFKLFTII
-15 FLTSFLTSFA
+15 FLTSFLSSFA

-30 GVVNDG
+30 GVVSDV
-36 KGLPLIGANV
+36 KGLPMIGANV
-46 IIKGTKNGVLT
+46 VVKGTKNAVLT
-57 DFDGV
+57 DFEGA

-75 SSLGFDKKE
+75 SSLGFDKKVV
-84 FKIKGNSI
+84 KIQGNFI
-92 KIVLGESNEALNE
+92 KIVLGELNEALNE
-105 VVVIGYGTVKKK
+105 VVVVGYGSVKKK

-182 IDGFPIVPDDNA
+182 IDGFPIVPDDNV

-235 KLGKEGKPVMTATLS
+235 KLGKEGNPVITATLS

-257 KFPRVLTDLEYLETQ
+257 KFPRTLTDLEYLDRQ
-272 IIRDKI
+272 IIEDKI
-278 NYLKGS
+278 NYLNGTTE
-284 DKNNDGV
+284 N
-291 IDDLS
+291 LS
-296 TYWQDKKDAN
+296 TYWQDKKDRN

-315 ATQLASTRRM
+315 ATQLALTQRM
-325 DISMGGGTKEGLN
+325 DLSMGGGTKEGLN
-338 YQISGS
+338 YQISGN
-344 FLNQDGVVIETNF
+344 FLDQEGVVIYTNF
-357 KRYNLNSNIVQ
+357 KRYNLNSNLVQ
-368 SIGKNTKIGTNI
+368 SIGSNTRIGTNI

-397 GVFKK
+397 GIFKK
-402 VFSTNPF
+402 IFSTNPF
-409 QPIDFEL
+409 QPVNFQL
-416 GDVDEFGVIDID
+416 GEDIDID
-428 EEIITGDNENV
+428 PEINTGDNENV
-439 ITYLRKVENETQST
+439 ITYLKEVKNETQST
-453 RIIGNVFY
+453 RIIGNLFF
-461 ETKVANNLTFYT
+461 ETKLDNNLTFYT

-483 NQVFLPSTVLKG
+483 NQIFLPSTVLKG
-495 FKQKGIA
+495 YRQNGIA
-502 EFEKTETFNQVF
+502 EFEKIEAINQVF
-514 ETRFNYKKA
+514 ENRLSYKKVI
-523 FDKHNINATVVGEF
+523 DKHNINATAVSEF
-537 SDNLKSIFT
+537 SSNLKSIST
-546 GGASGFSNQTNGF
+546 YGASGFSNQTGGF

-567 ATFPLNNIAKETLAS
+567 ATLPKNNIAKDNLMS

-587 SYGYNNKYLL
+587 AYGYNNKYLL
-597 TASIRADGSSKFGK
+597 TTSIRADGSSKFGK
-611 ENKWGYFPSVALGWT
+611 ENKWAYFPSVALGWT
-626 LSEESFI
+626 LSEESI
-633 QKLNIFDNFKLRA
+633 IKNLNIFDNFKLRA
-646 SYGVTGNNQIPA
+646 SYGITGNNQIPA
-658 YSSIGLFGPANYVF
+658 YSSIGLTGAANYVF

-696 QSNLGLDLG
+696 QYNYGIDLG
-705 FFKNR
+705 FLKNR
-710 LTITAEA
+710 LNITAEI
-717 YYKETTDLLLEV
+717 YYKKTTDLLLEI
-729 QLPLSS
+729 QLPSSS
-735 GFETALKNIGSFSNK
+735 GFETALKNIGSFSNR
-750 GFELTINSVNID
+750 GFELTVNSVNIEN
-762 KSDFKW
+762 SSFKW
-768 KSDFTFSIN
+768 RSDFTFSFN

-782 NLGDKD
+782 DLGDKD
-788 EFYFNANIFP
+788 EFFFNANIFP

-805 LIRVGQSTGI
+805 LIRVGESTGI

-827 QTEAANSPLQ
+827 QTEAANSPIQ
-837 GVLISDVNNNG
+837 VGVGIPDINNNG

-853 DVNGDGII
+853 DVNGDGFI
-861 NTYDKVPI
+861 NSYDKVPI

-881 NEFTYKNFD
+881 NEFTFKNFD

-916 DNWNTLKSMS
+916 NNWNTLKSMS
-926 DYSYNAAY
+926 DNSYSAAY
-934 NPTGTFHGENNNGEY
+934 NPTGTFHGENSNGVY
-949 STLFRSAYVEDGS
+949 SSLFRSAYVEDGS

-968 ITLGYAIPKSIADK
+968 ITLGFVMPKSVVES
-982 LNLNKFRLFARVN
+982 LNVNKFRLFARVN
-995 NPFMLTRYSWFDP
+995 NPIMITRYSWFDP
-1008 EVNATGGTAGRVG
+1008 EVNAIGGTAGRVG

-1031 STSITLGLSINF
+1031 STSITLGLSLNF

>member
-1 MNQKKMKFKLLTII
+1 MKFKLFTII
-15 FLTSFLTSFA
+15 FLTSFLSSFA

-30 GVVNDG
+30 GVVSDV
-36 KGLPLIGANV
+36 KGLPMIGANV
-46 IIKGTKNGVLT
+46 VVKGTKNAVLT
-57 DFDGV
+57 DFEGA

-75 SSLGFDKKE
+75 SSLGFDKKVV
-84 FKIKGNSI
+84 KIQGNFI
-92 KIVLGESNEALNE
+92 KIVLGELNEALNE
-105 VVVIGYGTVKKK
+105 VVVVGYGSVKKK

-182 IDGFPIVPDDNA
+182 IDGFPIVPDDNV

-235 KLGKEGKPVMTATLS
+235 KLGKEGKPVITATLS

-257 KFPRVLTDLEYLETQ
+257 KFPRTLTDLEYLDRQ
-272 IIRDKI
+272 IIEDKI
-278 NYLKGS
+278 NYLNGTTE
-284 DKNNDGV
+284 N
-291 IDDLS
+291 LS
-296 TYWQDKKDAN
+296 TYWQDKKDRN

-315 ATQLASTRRM
+315 ATQLALTQRM
-325 DISMGGGTKEGLN
+325 DLSMGGGTKEGLN
-338 YQISGS
+338 YQISGN
-344 FLNQDGVVIETNF
+344 FLDQEGVVIYTNF
-357 KRYNLNSNIVQ
+357 KRYNLNSNLVQ
-368 SIGKNTKIGTNI
+368 SIGSNTRIGTNI

-397 GVFKK
+397 GIFKK
-402 VFSTNPF
+402 IFSTNPF
-409 QPIDFEL
+409 QPVNFQL
-416 GDVDEFGVIDID
+416 GEDIDID
-428 EEIITGDNENV
+428 PEINTGDNENV
-439 ITYLRKVENETQST
+439 ITYLKEVKNETQST
-453 RIIGNVFY
+453 RIIGNLFF
-461 ETKVANNLTFYT
+461 ETKLDNNLTFYT

-483 NQVFLPSTVLKG
+483 NQIFLPSTVLKG
-495 FKQKGIA
+495 YRQNGIA
-502 EFEKTETFNQVF
+502 EFEKIEAINQVF
-514 ETRFNYKKA
+514 ENRLSYKKVI
-523 FDKHNINATVVGEF
+523 DKHNINATAVSEF
-537 SDNLKSIFT
+537 SSNLKSIST
-546 GGASGFSNQTNGF
+546 YGASGFSNQTGGF

-567 ATFPLNNIAKETLAS
+567 ATLPKNNIAKDNLMS

-587 SYGYNNKYLL
+587 AYGYNNKYLL
-597 TASIRADGSSKFGK
+597 TTSIRADGSSKFGK
-611 ENKWGYFPSVALGWT
+611 ENKWAYFPSVALGWT
-626 LSEESFI
+626 LSEESI
-633 QKLNIFDNFKLRA
+633 IKNLNIFDNFKLRA
-646 SYGVTGNNQIPA
+646 SYGITGNNQIPA
-658 YSSIGLFGPANYVF
+658 YSSIGLTGAANYVF

-696 QSNLGLDLG
+696 QYNYGIDLG
-705 FFKNR
+705 FLKNR
-710 LTITAEA
+710 LNITAEI
-717 YYKETTDLLLEV
+717 YYKKTTDLLLEI
-729 QLPLSS
+729 QLPSSS
-735 GFETALKNIGSFSNK
+735 GFETALKNIGSFSNR
-750 GFELTINSVNID
+750 GFELTVNSVNIEN
-762 KSDFKW
+762 SSFKW
-768 KSDFTFSIN
+768 RSDFTFSFN

-782 NLGDKD
+782 DLGDKD
-788 EFYFNANIFP
+788 EFFFNANIFP

-805 LIRVGQSTGI
+805 LIRVGESTGI

-827 QTEAANSPLQ
+827 QTEAANSPIQ
-837 GVLISDVNNNG
+837 VGVGIPDINNNG

-853 DVNGDGII
+853 DVNGDGFI
-861 NTYDKVPI
+861 NSYDKVPI

-881 NEFTYKNFD
+881 NEFTFKNFD

-916 DNWNTLKSMS
+916 NNWNTLKSMS
-926 DYSYNAAY
+926 DNSYSAAY
-934 NPTGTFHGENNNGEY
+934 NPTGTFHGENSNGVY
-949 STLFRSAYVEDGS
+949 SSLFRSAYVEDGS

-968 ITLGYAIPKSIADK
+968 ITLGFVMPKSVVES
-982 LNLNKFRLFARVN
+982 LNVNKFRLFARVN
-995 NPFMLTRYSWFDP
+995 NPIMITRYSWFDP
-1008 EVNATGGTAGRVG
+1008 EVNAIGGTAGRVG

-1031 STSITLGLSINF
+1031 STSITLGLSLNF

>member
-1 MNQKKMKFKLLTII
+1 MKFKLLTII
-15 FLTSFLTSFA
+15 FLTSFLSSFA

-30 GVVNDG
+30 GVVNDV
-36 KGLPLIGANV
+36 KGLPLPGANV

-57 DFDGV
+57 DFDGI
-62 FKIQAKIGDVLLI
+62 FKIKAKIGDVLII

-84 FKIKGNSI
+84 LKIQGNSI
-92 KIVLGESNEALNE
+92 KIVLGELNEALNE
-105 VVVIGYGTVKKK
+105 VVVIGYGTAKKK

-182 IDGFPIVPDDNA
+182 IDGFPIVPDDNV

-235 KLGKEGKPVMTATLS
+235 KLGKEGKPVITATLS

-257 KFPRVLTDLEYLETQ
+257 KFPRTLTDLEYLDRQ
-272 IIRDKI
+272 IIEDKI
-278 NYLKGS
+278 NYLNGTT
-284 DKNNDGV
+284 DN
-291 IDDLS
+291 LS

-315 ATQLASTRRM
+315 ATQLASTQRM
-325 DISMGGGTKEGLN
+325 DLSIGGGTKEGLN
-338 YQISGS
+338 YQISGN
-344 FLNQDGVVIETNF
+344 FLDQEGVVICTNF
-357 KRYNLNSNIVQ
+357 KRYNLNSNLVQ
-368 SIGKNTKIGTNI
+368 SIGSNTRIGTNI

-397 GVFKK
+397 GIFKK
-402 VFSTNPF
+402 IFSTNPF
-409 QPIDFEL
+409 QPLNFQLGQDTSIEPEL
-416 GDVDEFGVIDID
+416 D
-428 EEIITGDNENV
+428 TGDNENV
-439 ITYLRKVENETQST
+439 ITYLKDVKNETQST
-453 RIIGNVFY
+453 RVIGNLFY
-461 ETKVANNLTFYT
+461 ETKLDSNLTFYT

-483 NQVFLPSTVLKG
+483 NQIFLPSTVLKG
-495 FKQKGIA
+495 YRQNGIA
-502 EFEKTETFNQVF
+502 EFEKIETINQVF
-514 ETRFNYKKA
+514 ETRLNYKKE
-523 FDKHNINATVVGEF
+523 FDKHNINATAVGEF
-537 SDNLKSIFT
+537 SGNLKSISTF
-546 GGASGFSNQTNGF
+546 GATGFSNQTNGF

-567 ATFPLNNIAKETLAS
+567 ATLPKNNIAKDNLMS

-587 SYGYNNKYLL
+587 AYGYNNKYLL
-597 TASIRADGSSKFGK
+597 TASIRADGSSKFGN

-626 LSEESFI
+626 LSEESI
-633 QKLNIFDNFKLRA
+633 IKNMNIFDNFKLRA

-658 YSSIGLFGPANYVF
+658 YSSIGLIGAANYVF

-696 QSNLGLDLG
+696 QYNYGIDLG
-705 FFKNR
+705 FLKNR
-710 LTITAEA
+710 LNITAEV
-717 YYKETTDLLLEV
+717 YYKKTTDLLLEI

-750 GFELTINSVNID
+750 GFELTVNSVNID
-762 KSDFKW
+762 NSSFKW
-768 KSDFTFSIN
+768 RSDFTFSFN

-782 NLGDKD
+782 DLGDKF

-805 LIRVGQSTGI
+805 LIRVGESTGI

-837 GVLISDVNNNG
+837 VGVGIPDINNNG

-853 DVNGDGII
+853 DVNGDGLIDS
-861 NTYDKVPI
+861 YDKVPI

-890 FSFFLRLSYGN
+890 FSFFLRFSYGN

-916 DNWNTLKSMS
+916 NNWNTLKSMS
-926 DYSYNAAY
+926 DNSYSAAY
-934 NPTGTFHGENNNGEY
+934 NPTGTFHGENSNGVY
-949 STLFRSAYVEDGS
+949 SSLFRSAYVEDGS

-968 ITLGYAIPKSIADK
+968 ITLGYAIPKSISDK
-982 LNLNKFRLFARVN
+982 LNLNKFRLFARIN
-995 NPFMLTRYSWFDP
+995 NPFMITRYSWFDP
-1008 EVNATGGTAGRVG
+1008 EVNAIGGTAGRVG

-1031 STSITLGLSINF
+1031 STSITLGISLNF

>member
-1 MNQKKMKFKLLTII
+1 MKFKLLTII
-15 FLTSFLTSFA
+15 FLASFFTSFA

-30 GVVNDG
+30 GVVNDS

-46 IIKGTKNGVLT
+46 AVKGTKNEVFT

-62 FKIQAKIGDVLLI
+62 FKINAKFGDVLII
-75 SSLGFDKKE
+75 SSLGFNKKE
-84 FKIKGNSI
+84 VKIKEKSI
-92 KIVLGESNEALNE
+92 KIVLGELTETLNE
-105 VVVIGYGTVKKK
+105 VVVIGYGSVKKK

-123 SSVRATSIEKGDPI
+123 SSVRASSIEKGDPVDI
-137 DLQTALSGRVAGLQI
+137 QTAFSGRVAGLQI

-182 IDGFPIVPDDNA
+182 IDGFPIIPDDNV

-199 SDIDPGQIKS
+199 SDLFPGQIKS

-235 KLGKEGKPVMTATLS
+235 KLGKEGEPVITTTSS
-250 SGTSFVS
+250 SGTAFVS
-257 KFPRVLTDLEYLETQ
+257 KFPRILTDLEYLDTQ
-272 IIRDKI
+272 IIEDNI
-278 NYLKGS
+278 NYLNGTTE
-284 DKNNDGV
+284 N
-291 IDDLS
+291 LS
-296 TYWQDKKDAN
+296 TYWQNLKDTNA
-306 ERGVDWAKE
+306 RGVDWAKE
-315 ATQLASTRRM
+315 ATQIASTRRN
-325 DISMGGGTKEGLN
+325 DLSIGGGTKEGLN

-344 FLNQDGVVIETNF
+344 FLDQEGVVIYTNF
-357 KRYNLNSNIVQ
+357 KRYNLNSNLVQ

-397 GVFKK
+397 GIFKK

-416 GDVDEFGVIDID
+416 GDIDID
-428 EEIITGDNENV
+428 PETNTGDNENV
-439 ITYLRKVENETQST
+439 ITYLKDVKNETQST
-453 RIIGNVFY
+453 RIIGNLFY
-461 ETKVANNLTFYT
+461 ETNLDSNLTFYT
-473 SYGFNRGYIN
+473 SYGFNRGYVN
-483 NQVFLPSTVLKG
+483 NQIFLPSTVLKG
-495 FKQKGIA
+495 YRQNGIA
-502 EFEKTETFNQVF
+502 EFEKIETLNQVF
-514 ETRFNYKKA
+514 ETRLSYKKVI
-523 FDKHNINATVVGEF
+523 DNHNINATAVGEF

-546 GGASGFSNQTNGF
+546 SGATGFSNQTNGF

-567 ATFPLNNIAKETLAS
+567 ATLPRNNIAKDNLLS

-587 SYGYNNKYLL
+587 AYGYNNKYLL
-597 TASIRADGSSKFGK
+597 TTSIRADGSSKFGN
-611 ENKWGYFPSVALGWT
+611 ENKWGYFPSVGLGWT

-646 SYGVTGNNQIPA
+646 SYGMTGNNQIPA
-658 YSSIGLFGPANYVF
+658 YSSIGLLGPANYVF

-696 QSNLGLDLG
+696 QSNLGVDLG
-705 FFKNR
+705 FFKDR
-710 LTITAEA
+710 LNITAEV
-717 YYKETTDLLLEV
+717 YYKKTTDLLLEV

-735 GFETALKNIGSFSNK
+735 GFETALKNIGSFSNR
-750 GFELTINSVNID
+750 GFELTVNSINID
-762 KSDFKW
+762 NSDLKW

-782 NLGDKD
+782 DLGDKD

-815 YYGYIEDQIINN
+815 YYGFIEDQIINN

-837 GVLISDVNNNG
+837 IGVGIPDINNNG

-861 NTYDKVPI
+861 NSYDKVPI

-890 FSFFLRLSYGN
+890 FSFFLRFSYGN

-907 IGNLDKGGI
+907 IGNLDKGNI
-916 DNWNTLKSMS
+916 NNWNTLKSMS
-926 DYSYNAAY
+926 DNSYNAAY
-934 NPTGTFHGENNNGEY
+934 NPTGTFHGENGNGVY
-949 STLFRSAYVEDGS
+949 SSLFRSAYVEDGS
-962 FLKCDY
+962 FLKCDF
-968 ITLGYAIPKSIADK
+968 ITLGYAIPKSISDK
-982 LNLNKFRLFARVN
+982 LNLNKFRLFARIN

-1008 EVNATGGTAGRVG
+1008 EVNAIGGTAGRVG

-1031 STSITLGLSINF
+1031 STSITLGLSLNF

>member
-1 MNQKKMKFKLLTII
+1 MKFKLLTII

-30 GVVNDG
+30 GVVNDS

-75 SSLGFDKKE
+75 SSLGFNKKE
-84 FKIKGNSI
+84 VKIKGNSI
-92 KIVLGESNEALNE
+92 KIVLEEFNEALNE

-137 DLQTALSGRVAGLQI
+137 DFQTALSGRVAGLQI

-170 SSLTSGNQPLYV
+170 SSITSGNQPLYV
-182 IDGFPIVPDDNA
+182 IDGFPIVPDENA

-235 KLGKEGKPVMTATLS
+235 KLGKEGKPVITATFS
-250 SGTSFVS
+250 TGTSFATR
-257 KFPRVLTDLEYLETQ
+257 FPKVLTDSEYIDYRL
-272 IIRDKI
+272 ILDKV
-278 NYLKGS
+278 NYLNGNT
-284 DKNNDGV
+284 DN
-291 IDDLS
+291 LS
-296 TYWQDKKDAN
+296 TYWQDKKDTNA
-306 ERGVDWAKE
+306 RGVDWSKE
-315 ATQLASTRRM
+315 ATQLASTRRV
-325 DISMGGGTKEGLN
+325 DFSMGGGSKEGLN
-338 YQISGS
+338 YQISANH
-344 FLNQDGVVIETNF
+344 LDHEGVVIETKF

-380 KLAFSKNIGR
+380 KLAFTKNIGR
-390 SLDKDAD
+390 SLEKDAD

-409 QPIDFEL
+409 LPIDFQLE
-416 GDVDEFGVIDID
+416 DIVIDETD
-428 EEIITGDNENV
+428 SGDNENV
-439 ITYLRKVENETQST
+439 ITYLKEVDNETEST

-495 FKQKGIA
+495 LKQNGIA
-502 EFEKTETFNQVF
+502 EFEKIETLNQVF
-514 ETRFNYKKA
+514 ETRFNYKKVI
-523 FDKHNINATVVGEF
+523 DKHNINATAVGEF
-537 SDNLKSIFT
+537 SDNIKRLFT
-546 GGASGFSNQTNGF
+546 GGATGFSNQTNGF
-559 NNLSSATI
+559 NDLSSAVLP
-567 ATFPLNNIAKETLAS
+567 TFPANNIAKENLLS

-633 QKLNIFDNFKLRA
+633 KKMNIFDNFKLRA

-658 YSSIGLFGPANYVF
+658 YSSLYLLESGNYVF
-672 NDVFYSGIAQN
+672 NDVFYTGVVPLHVA
-683 NVSNPGLKWETTA
+683 NPDLKWETTA
-696 QSNLGLDLG
+696 QYNLGVDLG

-717 YYKETTDLLLEV
+717 YSKKTTDLLLDV

-735 GFETALKNIGSFSNK
+735 GYETALKNIGSFSNK
-750 GFELTINSVNID
+750 GFELTVNSINIDNSV
-762 KSDFKW
+762 FKW
-768 KSDFTFSIN
+768 RSDFTFSFN

-782 NLGDKD
+782 DLGDKF
-788 EFYFNANIFP
+788 EFYFNANVFP

-837 GVLISDVNNNG
+837 PSIGTNNG

-853 DVNGDGII
+853 DVNGDGLI
-861 NTYDKVPI
+861 NSYDKVPI

-890 FSFFLRLSYGN
+890 FSFFLRFSYGN

-907 IGNLDKGGI
+907 IGNLDKVNI
-916 DNWNTLKSMS
+916 NNWNTLKSMS
-926 DYSYNAAY
+926 DNSYSAAY
-934 NPTGTFHGENNNGEY
+934 NPTGTFHGENTNGNY
-949 STLFRSAYVEDGS
+949 SSLFRSAYVEDGS
-962 FLKCDY
+962 FLKCDF
-968 ITLGYAIPKSIADK
+968 ITLGYAMPKSVVESLKA
-982 LNLNKFRLFARVN
+982 NKFRLFARIN

-1008 EVNATGGTAGRVG
+1008 EVNSIGGTAGRVG

-1031 STSITLGLSINF
+1031 STSITLGLSLNF

>member
-1 MNQKKMKFKLLTII
+1 MKFKLLTII
-15 FLTSFLTSFA
+15 FLASFFTSFA

-30 GVVNDG
+30 GVVNDS

-46 IIKGTKNGVLT
+46 AVKGTKNEVFT

-62 FKIQAKIGDVLLI
+62 FKINAKFGDVLII
-75 SSLGFDKKE
+75 SSLGFNKKE
-84 FKIKGNSI
+84 VKIKEKSI
-92 KIVLGESNEALNE
+92 KIVLGELTETLNE
-105 VVVIGYGTVKKK
+105 VVVIGYGSVKKK

-123 SSVRATSIEKGDPI
+123 SSVRASSIEKGDPVDI
-137 DLQTALSGRVAGLQI
+137 QTAFSGRVAGLQI

-163 KAIIRGG
+163 RAIIRGG

-182 IDGFPIVPDDNA
+182 IDGFPIIPDDNV

-199 SDIDPGQIKS
+199 SDLFPGQIKS

-235 KLGKEGKPVMTATLS
+235 KLGKEGEPVITTTSS
-250 SGTSFVS
+250 SGTAFVS
-257 KFPRVLTDLEYLETQ
+257 KFPRILTDLEYLDTQ
-272 IIRDKI
+272 IIEDNI
-278 NYLKGS
+278 NYLNGTTE
-284 DKNNDGV
+284 N
-291 IDDLS
+291 LS
-296 TYWQDKKDAN
+296 TYWQNLKDTNA
-306 ERGVDWAKE
+306 RGVDWAKE
-315 ATQLASTRRM
+315 ATQIASTRRN
-325 DISMGGGTKEGLN
+325 DLSIGGGTKEGLN

-344 FLNQDGVVIETNF
+344 FLDQEGVVIYTNF
-357 KRYNLNSNIVQ
+357 KRYNLNSNLVQ

-397 GVFKK
+397 GIFKK

-409 QPIDFEL
+409 QPINFEL
-416 GDVDEFGVIDID
+416 GDIDID
-428 EEIITGDNENV
+428 PETNTGDNENV
-439 ITYLRKVENETQST
+439 ITYLKDVKNETQST
-453 RIIGNVFY
+453 RIIGNLFY
-461 ETKVANNLTFYT
+461 ETNLDSNLTFYT
-473 SYGFNRGYIN
+473 SYGFNRGYVN
-483 NQVFLPSTVLKG
+483 NQIFLPSTVLKG
-495 FKQKGIA
+495 YRQNGIA
-502 EFEKTETFNQVF
+502 EFEKIETLNQVF
-514 ETRFNYKKA
+514 ETRLSYKKVI
-523 FDKHNINATVVGEF
+523 DNHNINATAVGEF

-546 GGASGFSNQTNGF
+546 SGATGFSNQTNGF

-567 ATFPLNNIAKETLAS
+567 ATLPRNNIAKDNLLS

-587 SYGYNNKYLL
+587 AYGYNNKYLL
-597 TASIRADGSSKFGK
+597 TTSIRADGSSKFGN
-611 ENKWGYFPSVALGWT
+611 ENKWGYFPSVGLGWT

-646 SYGVTGNNQIPA
+646 SYGMTGNNQIPA
-658 YSSIGLFGPANYVF
+658 YSSIGLLGPANYVF

-696 QSNLGLDLG
+696 QSNLGVDLG
-705 FFKNR
+705 FFKDR
-710 LTITAEA
+710 LNITAEV
-717 YYKETTDLLLEV
+717 YYKKTTDLLLEV

-735 GFETALKNIGSFSNK
+735 GFETALKNIGSFSNR
-750 GFELTINSVNID
+750 GFELTVNSINID
-762 KSDFKW
+762 NSDLKW

-782 NLGDKD
+782 DLGDKD

-815 YYGYIEDQIINN
+815 YYGFIEDQIINN

-837 GVLISDVNNNG
+837 IGVGIPDINNNG

-861 NTYDKVPI
+861 NSYDKVPI

-890 FSFFLRLSYGN
+890 FSFFLRFSYGN

-907 IGNLDKGGI
+907 IGNLDKGNI
-916 DNWNTLKSMS
+916 NNWNTLKSMS
-926 DYSYNAAY
+926 DNSYNAAY
-934 NPTGTFHGENNNGEY
+934 NPTGTFHGENGNGVY
-949 STLFRSAYVEDGS
+949 SSLFRSAYVEDGS
-962 FLKCDY
+962 FLKCDF
-968 ITLGYAIPKSIADK
+968 ITLGYAIPKSISDK
-982 LNLNKFRLFARVN
+982 LNLNKFRLFARIN

-1008 EVNATGGTAGRVG
+1008 EVNAIGGTAGRVG

-1031 STSITLGLSINF
+1031 STSITLGLSLNF

>member
-1 MNQKKMKFKLLTII
+1 MKFKLLTII
-15 FLTSFLTSFA
+15 FLTSFLSSFA

-30 GVVNDG
+30 GVVSDV
-36 KGLPLIGANV
+36 KGLPMIGAKV
-46 IIKGTKNGVLT
+46 VVKGTKNTVLT
-57 DFDGV
+57 DFEGA
-62 FKIQAKIGDVLLI
+62 FKIRAKIGDVLLI

-84 FKIKGNSI
+84 LKIKENFI
-92 KIVLGESNEALNE
+92 KIVLGELNEALNE
-105 VVVIGYGTVKKK
+105 VVVVGYGSVKKK

-182 IDGFPIVPDDNA
+182 IDGFPIVPDDNV

-235 KLGKEGKPVMTATLS
+235 KLGKEGKPVLTATLS

-257 KFPRVLTDLEYLETQ
+257 KFPRTLTDLEYLDRQ
-272 IIRDKI
+272 IIEDEI
-278 NYLKGS
+278 NYLNGTT
-284 DKNNDGV
+284 DN
-291 IDDLS
+291 LS
-296 TYWQDKKDAN
+296 TYWQDKKDRN

-315 ATQLASTRRM
+315 ATQLALTQRM
-325 DISMGGGTKEGLN
+325 DLSMGGGTKEGLN
-338 YQISGS
+338 YQISGN
-344 FLNQDGVVIETNF
+344 FLDQEGVVIYTNF
-357 KRYNLNSNIVQ
+357 KRYNLNSNLVQ
-368 SIGKNTKIGTNI
+368 SIGSNTRIGTNI

-397 GVFKK
+397 GIFKK
-402 VFSTNPF
+402 IFSTNPF
-409 QPIDFEL
+409 QPVNFQL
-416 GDVDEFGVIDID
+416 GEDIDID
-428 EEIITGDNENV
+428 PEINTGDNENV
-439 ITYLRKVENETQST
+439 ITYLKEVKNETQST
-453 RIIGNVFY
+453 RIIGNLFF
-461 ETKVANNLTFYT
+461 ETKLDNNLTFYT

-483 NQVFLPSTVLKG
+483 NQIFLPSTVLKG
-495 FKQKGIA
+495 FRQNGIA
-502 EFEKTETFNQVF
+502 EFEKIEAINQVF
-514 ETRFNYKKA
+514 ENRLSYKKVI
-523 FDKHNINATVVGEF
+523 DKHNINATAVSEF
-537 SDNLKSIFT
+537 SGNLKSIST
-546 GGASGFSNQTNGF
+546 YGASGFSNQTGGF
-559 NNLSSATI
+559 DNLSSATI
-567 ATFPLNNIAKETLAS
+567 ATLPKNNIAKDNLMS

-587 SYGYNNKYLL
+587 AYGYNNKYLL
-597 TASIRADGSSKFGK
+597 TTSIRADGSSKFGK
-611 ENKWGYFPSVALGWT
+611 ENKWAYFPSVALGWT
-626 LSEESFI
+626 LSEESI
-633 QKLNIFDNFKLRA
+633 IKNLNIFDNLKLRA
-646 SYGVTGNNQIPA
+646 SYGITGNNQIPA
-658 YSSIGLFGPANYVF
+658 YSSIGLTGAANYVF

-696 QSNLGLDLG
+696 QYNYGIDLG
-705 FFKNR
+705 FLKNR
-710 LTITAEA
+710 LNITAEI
-717 YYKETTDLLLEV
+717 YYKKTTDLLLEI
-729 QLPLSS
+729 QLPSSS
-735 GFETALKNIGSFSNK
+735 GFETALKNIGSFSNR
-750 GFELTINSVNID
+750 GFELTVNSVNIEN
-762 KSDFKW
+762 SSFKW
-768 KSDFTFSIN
+768 RSDFTFSFN

-782 NLGDKD
+782 DLGDKD
-788 EFYFNANIFP
+788 EFFFNANIFP

-805 LIRVGQSTGI
+805 LIRVGASTGI

-837 GVLISDVNNNG
+837 VGVGIPDINNNG

-853 DVNGDGII
+853 DVNGDGLIDS
-861 NTYDKVPI
+861 YDKVPI

-890 FSFFLRLSYGN
+890 FSFFLRFSYGN

-916 DNWNTLKSMS
+916 NNWNTLKSMS
-926 DYSYNAAY
+926 DNSYSAAY
-934 NPTGTFHGENNNGEY
+934 NPNGTFHGENSNGVY
-949 STLFRSAYVEDGS
+949 SSLFRSAYVEDGS
-962 FLKCDY
+962 FLKCDF
-968 ITLGYAIPKSIADK
+968 ITLGFAMPKSVVES
-982 LNLNKFRLFARVN
+982 LNVNKFRLFARVN
-995 NPFMLTRYSWFDP
+995 NPIMITRYSWFDP
-1008 EVNATGGTAGRVG
+1008 EVNAIGGTAGRVG

-1031 STSITLGLSINF
+1031 STSITLGLSLNF

>member
-1 MNQKKMKFKLLTII
+1 MKFKLLTII
-15 FLTSFLTSFA
+15 FLTSFLSSFA
-25 QTTIE
+25 QTSIE
-30 GVVNDG
+30 GVVNDV
-36 KGLPLIGANV
+36 KGLPLPGANV

-57 DFDGV
+57 DFEGV
-62 FKIQAKIGDVLLI
+62 FKIKAKIGDVLII

-84 FKIKGNSI
+84 VKIQGNSI
-92 KIVLGESNEALNE
+92 TIVLGELNEALNE

-123 SSVRATSIEKGDPI
+123 SSVRATSIEKGDPV

-182 IDGFPIVPDDNA
+182 IDGFPIVPDENA

-209 IEVLKDASA
+209 VEVLKDASA

-235 KLGKEGKPVMTATLS
+235 KLGKEGKPVITATLS
-250 SGTSFVS
+250 TGTSFVTR
-257 KFPRVLTDLEYLETQ
+257 FPRVLSDSEYLDSR
-272 IIRDKI
+272 IIKDKV
-278 NYLKGS
+278 NYLNGTT
-284 DKNNDGV
+284 DN
-291 IDDLS
+291 LS
-296 TYWQDKKDAN
+296 TKWQDQKDAN
-306 ERGVDWAKE
+306 AQGVDWPKE
-315 ATQLASTRRM
+315 ATQVALTRRM
-325 DISMGGGTKEGLN
+325 DLSMGGGSKEGLN
-338 YQISGS
+338 YQISGN
-344 FLNQDGVVIETNF
+344 FLDQEGVVIETNF

-368 SIGKNTKIGTNI
+368 SIGKNTRIGTNI
-380 KLAFSKNIGR
+380 KLAFTKNIGR
-390 SLDKDAD
+390 SLEKDAD

-409 QPIDFEL
+409 QPIDFQL
-416 GDVDEFGVIDID
+416 GDIDID
-428 EEIITGDNENV
+428 PDTNSGDNENV
-439 ITYLRKVENETQST
+439 VTYLKEVDNETEST

-461 ETKVANNLTFYT
+461 ETKLANNLTFYT

-483 NQVFLPSTVLKG
+483 NQVFLPSSVLKG
-495 FKQKGIA
+495 FKENGIA
-502 EFEKTETFNQVF
+502 EFEKIETLNQVF
-514 ETRFNYKKA
+514 ETRFNYKKV
-523 FDKHNINATVVGEF
+523 FDKHNINATAVGEF
-537 SDNLKSIFT
+537 SDNRKSIFT
-546 GGASGFSNQTNGF
+546 AGATGFSDQTNGF
-559 NNLSSATI
+559 NDLSSAI
-567 ATFPLNNIAKETLAS
+567 LPTFPLNNIAEEILAS

-611 ENKWGYFPSVALGWT
+611 ENKWGYFPSLALGWT

-658 YSSIGLFGPANYVF
+658 YSAIGLLKPGNYVF
-672 NDVFYSGIAQN
+672 NDVFYSGKVPS
-683 NVSNPGLKWETTA
+683 NVSNPDLKWETTA
-696 QSNLGLDLG
+696 QYNLGVDLG

-735 GFETALKNIGSFSNK
+735 GFETALKNIGSFSNQ

-762 KSDFKW
+762 NRDFKW
-768 KSDFTFSIN
+768 RSDFTFSFN

-782 NLGDKD
+782 NLGDKS
-788 EFYFNANIFP
+788 EFYFDANIFP
-798 SKFMNEI
+798 SKFNNEI

-827 QTEAANSPLQ
+827 QTEAANSPRQ
-837 GVLISDVNNNG
+837 VGVGIPDINNNG

-853 DVNGDGII
+853 DVNGDGLI
-861 NTYDKVPI
+861 NSFDKVPI
-869 ANTNP
+869 ANTTP
-874 DFIGGLN
+874 EFIGGFN

-890 FSFFLRLSYGN
+890 FSFFLRFSYGN

-907 IGNLDKGGI
+907 IGNLDKVNIG
-916 DNWNTLKSMS
+916 NWNTLKSMS
-926 DYSYNAAY
+926 DNSYNAAF
-934 NPTGTFHGENNNGEY
+934 NPTGTFHGENSNGVY
-949 STLFRSAYVEDGS
+949 SSLFRSAYVEDGS
-962 FLKCDY
+962 FLKCDF
-968 ITLGYAIPKSIADK
+968 ITLGYTMPKSVVES
-982 LNLNKFRLFARVN
+982 LNANKFRLFARIN

-1008 EVNATGGTAGRVG
+1008 EVNSTGGTAGRVG

-1031 STSITLGLSINF
+1031 NTSVTLGLSLNF

>member
-1 MNQKKMKFKLLTII
+1 MKFKLLMII
-15 FLTSFLTSFA
+15 FLTSFLSSFA

-30 GVVNDG
+30 GVVNDA

-46 IIKGTKNGVLT
+46 VVKGTKNAVLT
-57 DFDGV
+57 DFEGV

-84 FKIKGNSI
+84 IKIQGNSI
-92 KIVLGESNEALNE
+92 KIVLGELNEALNE
-105 VVVIGYGTVKKK
+105 VVVIGYGSVKKK

-182 IDGFPIVPDDNA
+182 IDGFPIVPDDNV

-199 SDIDPGQIKS
+199 SDLDPGQIKS

-235 KLGKEGKPVMTATLS
+235 KLGKEGKPVITATLS

-257 KFPRVLTDLEYLETQ
+257 KFPRTLTDLEYLDRQ
-272 IIRDKI
+272 IIEDKI
-278 NYLKGS
+278 NYLNGT
-284 DKNNDGV
+284 
-291 IDDLS
+291 DDNLS

-325 DISMGGGTKEGLN
+325 DLSIGGGTKEGLN
-338 YQISGS
+338 YQISGN
-344 FLNQDGVVIETNF
+344 FLDQEGVVIYTNF
-357 KRYNLNSNIVQ
+357 KRYNLNSNLVQ
-368 SIGKNTKIGTNI
+368 SIGRNTRIGTNI

-397 GVFKK
+397 GIFKK
-402 VFSTNPF
+402 IFSTNPF
-409 QPIDFEL
+409 QPVNFQLGEDIIIDPET
-416 GDVDEFGVIDID
+416 D
-428 EEIITGDNENV
+428 TGDNENV
-439 ITYLRKVENETQST
+439 ITYLKDVKNETQST
-453 RIIGNVFY
+453 RIIGNLFY
-461 ETKVANNLTFYT
+461 ETKLHSNLTFYT

-483 NQVFLPSTVLKG
+483 NQIFLPSTVLKG
-495 FKQKGIA
+495 FRQNGIA
-502 EFEKTETFNQVF
+502 EFEKIEMINQVF
-514 ETRFNYKKA
+514 ETRLNYKKE
-523 FDKHNINATVVGEF
+523 FDKHNINATAVGEF
-537 SDNLKSIFT
+537 SDNLKTIFT
-546 GGASGFSNQTNGF
+546 GGATGFSNQTGGF

-567 ATFPLNNIAKETLAS
+567 ATLPKNNIAKDNLMS

-587 SYGYNNKYLL
+587 AYSYNNKYLL

-626 LSEESFI
+626 LSEESI
-633 QKLNIFDNFKLRA
+633 IKNMNIFDNFKLRA
-646 SYGVTGNNQIPA
+646 SYGVTGNNQIAA
-658 YSSIGLFGPANYVF
+658 YSSIGLLGAANYVF

-696 QSNLGLDLG
+696 QSNFGIDLG
-705 FFKNR
+705 FLKNR
-710 LTITAEA
+710 LNITAEV
-717 YYKETTDLLLEV
+717 YYKKTTDLLLDV

-735 GFETALKNIGSFSNK
+735 GYETALKNIGSFSNK
-750 GFELTINSVNID
+750 GFELTVNSVNID
-762 KSDFKW
+762 KNDFKW
-768 KSDFTFSIN
+768 RSDFTFSFN

-782 NLGDKD
+782 DLGDKF

-805 LIRVGQSTGI
+805 LIRVGESTGI

-837 GVLISDVNNNG
+837 VGVGIPDINNNG

-853 DVNGDGII
+853 DVNGDGLIDS
-861 NTYDKVPI
+861 YDKVPI

-916 DNWNTLKSMS
+916 NNWNTLKSMS
-926 DYSYNAAY
+926 DNSYSAAY
-934 NPTGTFHGENNNGEY
+934 NPTGTFHGENSNGVY
-949 STLFRSAYVEDGS
+949 SSLFRSAYVEDGS
-962 FLKCDY
+962 FLKCDF
-968 ITLGYAIPKSIADK
+968 ITLGYAIPKSISDK

-995 NPFMLTRYSWFDP
+995 NPFMITRYSWFDP
-1008 EVNATGGTAGRVG
+1008 EVNAIGGTAGRVG

-1031 STSITLGLSINF
+1031 STSITLGLSLNF

>member
-1 MNQKKMKFKLLTII
+1 MNQKKMKFKLVIII
-15 FLTSFLTSFA
+15 FLTSFLSSFA

-30 GVVNDG
+30 GVVNDA
-36 KGLPLIGANV
+36 KGLPLIGASV
-46 IIKGTKNGVLT
+46 VVKGTKNGVLT

-62 FKIQAKIGDVLLI
+62 FKIKAKIGDVLLI

-84 FKIKGNSI
+84 VKIKANSI
-92 KIVLGESNEALNE
+92 KIVLGELNEVLNE

-137 DLQTALSGRVAGLQI
+137 DFQTALSGRVAGLQI

-235 KLGKEGKPVMTATLS
+235 KLGKEGKPVITATLS
-250 SGTSFVS
+250 TGTSFVS
-257 KFPRVLTDLEYLETQ
+257 KFPRVLTDSEFLDYRILT
-272 IIRDKI
+272 DNV
-278 NYLKGS
+278 NYLNGTT
-284 DKNNDGV
+284 DN
-291 IDDLS
+291 LS

-306 ERGVDWAKE
+306 ARGVDWAKE
-315 ATQLASTRRM
+315 ATQLASTRRI
-325 DISMGGGTKEGLN
+325 DYSIGGGTKEGLN
-338 YQISGS
+338 YQISVNH
-344 FLNQDGVVIETNF
+344 LNQEGVVIETNF

-368 SIGKNTKIGTNI
+368 SIGKNTRIGTNI
-380 KLAFSKNIGR
+380 KLAFTKNIGR

-409 QPIDFEL
+409 QPIDFQL
-416 GDVDEFGVIDID
+416 GAIDID
-428 EEIITGDNENV
+428 TETDTGDNENV
-439 ITYLRKVENETQST
+439 ITYLKEVDNETQST

-483 NQVFLPSTVLKG
+483 NQVFLPSSVLKG
-495 FKQKGIA
+495 FKENGIA
-502 EFEKTETFNQVF
+502 EFEKIETLNQVF
-514 ETRFNYKKA
+514 ETRFNYKKV

-546 GGASGFSNQTNGF
+546 SGASGFSDQTNGF
-559 NNLSSATI
+559 NDLSSAVLP
-567 ATFPLNNIAKETLAS
+567 TFPVNNVAS
-582 FLGRV
+582 ENLLSLLGRV

-626 LSEESFI
+626 LSEESLI
-633 QKLNIFDNFKLRA
+633 KKMNIFDNFKLRA

-658 YSSIGLFGPANYVF
+658 YSSIGLLGPGNYVF
-672 NDVFYSGIAQN
+672 NDVFYSGIVPR
-683 NVSNPGLKWETTA
+683 NVSNPDLKWETTA
-696 QSNLGLDLG
+696 QSNLGVDLG

-717 YYKETTDLLLEV
+717 YYKKTTDLLLDV

-750 GFELTINSVNID
+750 GFELTVNSINID
-762 KSDFKW
+762 KNDFKW
-768 KSDFTFSIN
+768 RSDFTFSFN
-777 RNKVL
+777 RNMVL
-782 NLGDKD
+782 DLGDKL

-827 QTEAANSPLQ
+827 QTEAANSPRQ
-837 GVLISDVNNNG
+837 VSVGIPDTNNNG

-853 DVNGDGII
+853 DVNGDGLI
-861 NTYDKVPI
+861 NSFDKVPI
-869 ANTNP
+869 ANTTP
-874 DFIGGLN
+874 DFIGGFN

-890 FSFFLRLSYGN
+890 FSFFLRFSYGN

-907 IGNLDKGGI
+907 IGNLDKGNI
-916 DNWNTLKSMS
+916 NNWNTLKSMS
-926 DYSYNAAY
+926 DYSYSAAY
-934 NPTGTFHGENNNGEY
+934 NPTGTFHGENTNGAY
-949 STLFRSAYVEDGS
+949 SSLFRSAYVEDGS
-962 FLKCDY
+962 FLKCDF
-968 ITLGYAIPKSIADK
+968 ITLGYAMPKSVVESLKA
-982 LNLNKFRLFARVN
+982 NKFRLFARIN
-995 NPFMLTRYSWFDP
+995 NPFMFTRYSWFDP
-1008 EVNATGGTAGRVG
+1008 EVNSIGGTAGRVG

-1031 STSITLGLSINF
+1031 NTSITLGLSLNF

>member
-1 MNQKKMKFKLLTII
+1 MKFKLLTII
-15 FLTSFLTSFA
+15 FLTSFLTTFA

-30 GVVNDG
+30 GVVNDV

-46 IIKGTKNGVLT
+46 VVKGTKNGVLT

-62 FKIQAKIGDVLLI
+62 FKIKAKIGDVLLI

-84 FKIKGNSI
+84 VKIKENSI
-92 KIVLGESNEALNE
+92 TIVLGELNEALNE

-182 IDGFPIVPDDNA
+182 IDGFPIVPDENA

-235 KLGKEGKPVMTATLS
+235 KLGKEGKPVITATVS
-250 SGTSFVS
+250 TGTSFATR
-257 KFPRVLTDLEYLETQ
+257 FPKVLTDSEYIDYRL
-272 IIRDKI
+272 ILDKV
-278 NYLKGS
+278 NYLNGNT
-284 DKNNDGV
+284 DN
-291 IDDLS
+291 LS
-296 TYWQDKKDAN
+296 TYWQDKKDTNA
-306 ERGVDWAKE
+306 RGVDWAKE
-315 ATQLASTRRM
+315 ATQLASTRRV
-325 DISMGGGTKEGLN
+325 DFSMGGGSKEGLN
-338 YQISGS
+338 YQISANH
-344 FLNQDGVVIETNF
+344 LDQEGVVIETNF

-380 KLAFSKNIGR
+380 KLAFTKNIGR
-390 SLDKDAD
+390 SLEKDAD

-409 QPIDFEL
+409 LPIDFQL
-416 GDVDEFGVIDID
+416 VDIVIDETD
-428 EEIITGDNENV
+428 SGDNENV
-439 ITYLRKVENETQST
+439 ITYLKEVDNETEST

-495 FKQKGIA
+495 LKQNGIA
-502 EFEKTETFNQVF
+502 EFEKIETLNQVF
-514 ETRFNYKKA
+514 ETRFNYKKVI
-523 FDKHNINATVVGEF
+523 DKHNINATAVGEF
-537 SDNLKSIFT
+537 SDNIKSLFT
-546 GGASGFSNQTNGF
+546 GGATGFSNQTNGF
-559 NNLSSATI
+559 NDLSSAVLP
-567 ATFPLNNIAKETLAS
+567 TFPANNIAKENLLS

-611 ENKWGYFPSVALGWT
+611 DNKWGYFPSVALGWT

-633 QKLNIFDNFKLRA
+633 KKMNIFDNFKLRA

-658 YSSIGLFGPANYVF
+658 YSSLYLLESGNYVF
-672 NDVFYSGIAQN
+672 NDVFYTGVVPLHVA
-683 NVSNPGLKWETTA
+683 NPDLKWETTA
-696 QSNLGLDLG
+696 QYNLGVDLG

-717 YYKETTDLLLEV
+717 YSKKTTDLLLDV

-735 GFETALKNIGSFSNK
+735 GYETALKNIGSFSNK
-750 GFELTINSVNID
+750 GFELTVNSINIDNSV
-762 KSDFKW
+762 FKW
-768 KSDFTFSIN
+768 RSDFTFSFN

-782 NLGDKD
+782 DLGDKF
-788 EFYFNANIFP
+788 EFYFNANVFP

-837 GVLISDVNNNG
+837 PSIGNNNG

-853 DVNGDGII
+853 DVNGDGLI
-861 NTYDKVPI
+861 NSYDKVPI

-890 FSFFLRLSYGN
+890 FSFFLRFSYGN

-907 IGNLDKGGI
+907 IGNLDKVNI
-916 DNWNTLKSMS
+916 NNWNTLKSMS
-926 DYSYNAAY
+926 DNSYSAAY
-934 NPTGTFHGENNNGEY
+934 NPTGTFHGENTNGNY
-949 STLFRSAYVEDGS
+949 SSLFRSAYVEDGS
-962 FLKCDY
+962 FLKCDF
-968 ITLGYAIPKSIADK
+968 ITLGYAMPKSVVESLKA
-982 LNLNKFRLFARVN
+982 NKFRLFARIN

-1008 EVNATGGTAGRVG
+1008 EVNSIGGTAGRVG

-1031 STSITLGLSINF
+1031 STTITLGLSLNF

>member
-1 MNQKKMKFKLLTII
+1 MKFKLLTII

-30 GVVNDG
+30 GVVNDS

-46 IIKGTKNGVLT
+46 VVKGTKNGVLT

-62 FKIQAKIGDVLLI
+62 FKIKAKLGDVLI
-75 SSLGFDKKE
+75 VSILGFEKKE
-84 FKIKGNSI
+84 VKIKGNSI
-92 KIVLGESNEALNE
+92 KIVLGELNEVLNE

-123 SSVRATSIEKGDPI
+123 SSIRATSIEKGDPI

-182 IDGFPIVPDDNA
+182 IDGFPIVPDDNV

-235 KLGKEGKPVMTATLS
+235 KLGKVGKPVITATLS

-257 KFPRVLTDLEYLETQ
+257 KFPRVLTDLEYLDTK
-272 IIRDKI
+272 IIEEKI
-278 NYLKGS
+278 NYLMS
-284 DKNNDGV
+284 DDVGNFSSK
-291 IDDLS
+291 
-296 TYWQDKKDAN
+296 WQEKYAN
-306 ERGVDWAKE
+306 KRGVDWAKE
-315 ATQLASTRRM
+315 ATQLASTQRM
-325 DISMGGGTKEGLN
+325 DLSMGGGTKEGLN
-338 YQISGS
+338 YQISGN
-344 FLNQDGVVIETNF
+344 FLDQQGVVIYTNF
-357 KRYNLNSNIVQ
+357 KRYNLNSNLVQ
-368 SIGKNTKIGTNI
+368 SIGRNTKIGTNI
-380 KLAFSKNIGR
+380 KLAFSKNSGR

-397 GVFKK
+397 GIFKK
-402 VFSTNPF
+402 IFSTNPF

-416 GDVDEFGVIDID
+416 GAIEIDSLTN
-428 EEIITGDNENV
+428 TGDNENV
-439 ITYLRKVENETQST
+439 IRYLKEVKNETQSS
-453 RIIGNVFY
+453 RIIGNLFY
-461 ETKVANNLTFYT
+461 ETKFDSNLTFYT

-483 NQVFLPSTVLKG
+483 NQIFLPSTVLKG
-495 FKQKGIA
+495 YRQNGIA
-502 EFEKTETFNQVF
+502 EFEKIEAINQVF
-514 ETRFNYKKA
+514 ETRLSYKKVI
-523 FDKHNINATVVGEF
+523 DKHDINATAVGEF
-537 SDNLKSIFT
+537 SGNLKSISTF
-546 GGASGFSNQTNGF
+546 GATGFSNQTNGF
-559 NNLSSATI
+559 NDLSSATI
-567 ATFPLNNIAKETLAS
+567 ATLPRNNIARDNLMS

-587 SYGYNNKYLL
+587 AYGFNNKYLL

-626 LSEESFI
+626 VSEESFI
-633 QKLNIFDNFKLRA
+633 KNMNIFDNFKLRA

-658 YSSIGLFGPANYVF
+658 YSSIGLIGAANYVF
-672 NDVFYSGIAQN
+672 NDVFYSGIAQSN
-683 NVSNPGLKWETTA
+683 ISNPGLKWETTA
-696 QSNLGLDLG
+696 QSNLGIDLG

-710 LTITAEA
+710 LNITAEV
-717 YYKETTDLLLEV
+717 YYKKTTDLLLEV
-729 QLPLSS
+729 QVPLSS
-735 GFETALKNIGSFSNK
+735 GYETALKNIGSFSNK
-750 GFELTINSVNID
+750 GFELTVNSINID
-762 KSDFKW
+762 NSDFKW
-768 KSDFTFSIN
+768 RSDFTFSIN

-788 EFYFNANIFP
+788 EFFFNANIFP

-837 GVLISDVNNNG
+837 DVLIEDDFNNG

-890 FSFFLRLSYGN
+890 FSFFLRFSYGN

-926 DYSYNAAY
+926 DNSYSAAY
-934 NPTGTFHGENNNGEY
+934 NPTGTFHGEGNGAY
-949 STLFRSAYVEDGS
+949 SSLFRSAYVEDGS
-962 FLKCDY
+962 FLKCDF
-968 ITLGYAIPKSIADK
+968 ITLGYAMPKSILEN

-1008 EVNATGGTAGRVG
+1008 EVNAIGGTAGRVA

-1031 STSITLGLSINF
+1031 STSITLGLSLNF